1 MADNEVQI
9 DSLSVAIEHS
19 AGTASKDLSSLA
31 SGLRK
36 LQKSVAG
43 LNLNNAIIQF
53 GSLSTAIG
61 GIGNNADKIT
71 ALASSLLDL
80 KSVGKVSAAV
90 PKSLSNQIT
99 ALDTALSGVTESDV
113 KRISSLASALTQLSG
128 AKMPQISASIG
139 HQLQSIGDA
148 AKNLQ
153 GVNLARF
160 KDLATALQPLS
171 ALTPA
176 HLTSFINQL
185 GKFTQLSKDLEAV
198 DMDKFAA
205 TIERLT
211 AAMAPLAT
219 EMDKIARGF
228 SAFPQRI
235 QTFIKN
241 NEASTKSVKK
251 AEPTWQKFFET
262 ISKGSKK
269 SSSGLTNF
277 AKQLFSI
284 ATIKKVWLKATDSL
298 ESANEYIE
306 ALNLFYVSMGSY
318 AEKAQDYANLVG
330 DSYGVDPAEF
340 MKMQATFM
348 DVSKSFGTASGT
360 AYTMS
365 KALTQLTYDIS
376 SLYNLKVDES
386 LNKVRSAL
394 VGEIEPIR
402 ALGKD
407 LSVANLKLLATELG
421 VTANVD
427 AMNQSEK
434 AMLRTISLLRQST
447 SAMGDMART
456 LEQPA
461 NQFRILK
468 AQLTLLGRAIG
479 DLFLPLV
486 QKTLPYMIA
495 FVKVGQRI
503 VSAFA
508 ALAGF
513 ELPKFDY
520 VDSVIKGNEGV
531 ADSADD
537 AAKSMKKL
545 YQLSFDELNILGS
558 QNTGASGSGTS
569 AADLAKLE
577 AELNRLAK
585 IEDDMFSKN
594 LGETTDKIA
603 AQIEDWITKGKG
615 VEEWAAG
622 VWEDFKGIKDAAAAV
637 ADSLG
642 LWKIP
647 AAIADLAKSLGL
659 DVGAVDF
666 NFGTSTQGK
675 VTGGD
680 TLKKL
685 LGSGLG
691 LALGIGALAVTASS
705 GGVGGLLAKG
715 LGLALGIGA
724 INMLFDGISISGD
737 TSPTNLLLSRFQKAL
752 GLSLAGSSLSLLA
765 GKGLSFSLGL
775 GLGIGAIALWYM
787 ADQGVKSGED
797 PILMGELQKGIA
809 ALMGGVSISTLIGG
823 AEGLKAYGIPLGV
836 ALAGLSMLAG
846 ANTRLQD
853 ADASWSDK
861 FRDLLVGTI
870 GGGLLGAGVGGAV
883 AQFLGVGAVGGA
895 GIGFLFAIPIGISLL
910 FGGKFDFKWSGGFKP
925 QGYKQNGLDALD
937 VAKKQIEANKKAAE
951 ALNQTNAL
959 KQTQQDS
966 LNDLAQ
972 LADQLQKSSLDSLT
986 AMSQNITVGSDTAI
1000 ANLRKIGNEVNKV
1013 AESDIYKPIYDK
1025 TDKLGTDLNTKG
1037 KSAGANVAKG
1047 FVAGVDY
1054 NADYVAKGMIGMANK
1069 AMVQFT
1075 DSLGIHSPSTVFEGY
1090 GINVDIGFANGVTLG
1105 LPNVKDAFG
1114 NVWTSIRVD
1123 FSAFASSLLA
1133 SARTFIRRLNQVLSS
1148 ASFSSGG
1155 AAQSL
1160 IGKTPKMIPAF
1171 ATGGFPEDGMF
1182 YANSG
1187 ELVGRFSNGRTAVA
1201 NNAQIIEGIENA
1213 VYRAMTA
1220 AQRGSGRG
1228 GKIELVLDKQVVGRV
1243 FGDAIDSEKRRS
1255 GANTKITFTNGGRGN
1270 G

>member
-90 PKSLSNQIT
+90 PKALSNQIT
-99 ALDTALSGVTESDV
+99 ALDAALSGVTESDV
-113 KRISSLASALTQLSG
+113 KRISSLASALTQLSS

-139 HQLQSIGDA
+139 HQLKSIGDA

-198 DMDKFAA
+198 DMDKFAS

-330 DSYGVDPAEF
+330 DSYGVDPGEF
-340 MKMQATFM
+340 MRMQAIFM
-348 DVSKSFGTASGT
+348 DISKSFGAASGT

-376 SLYNLKVDES
+376 SLYNLKIDEA
-386 LNKVRSAL
+386 LNKTRSAL
-394 VGEIEPIR
+394 VGETEPIR

-421 VTANVD
+421 ITANVD

-468 AQLTLLGRAIG
+468 AQLTLLSRAIG

-486 QKTLPYMIA
+486 QKVLPYMIA

-520 VDSVIKGNEGV
+520 ADSVIKGNEGV

-558 QNTGASGSGTS
+558 QKTGSSGSGAS
-569 AADLAKLE
+569 AADIAKLE

-585 IEDDMFSKN
+585 LEDDMFSKN

-603 AQIEDWITKGKG
+603 EQIENWLTKGEG
-615 VEEWAAG
+615 IQSWAKDI
-622 VWEDFKGIKDAAAAV
+622 WDYFSKIKDAAKEI
-637 ADSLG
+637 ADKLG

-647 AAIADLAKSLGL
+647 QKIWDFFKFAVFKITGIDLDFGASRLRNMSGKDTLMGAVSGGIAALLGL
-659 DVGAVDF
+659 
-666 NFGTSTQGK
+666 
-675 VTGGD
+675 
-680 TLKKL
+680 
-685 LGSGLG
+685 
-691 LALGIGALAVTASS
+691 
-705 GGVGGLLAKG
+705 
-715 LGLALGIGA
+715 
-724 INMLFDGISISGD
+724 
-737 TSPTNLLLSRFQKAL
+737 KAL
-752 GLSLAGSSLSLLA
+752 GLLSLSSGNGFLGSVPMLLLSIAALSITTAAIGSTPNVTGAQTLLRAAKTGIVALLGGATISRFFLGAEGFQVFGLPLTLGISGLTMSAVGIFELGNDTGADDLAGA
-765 GKGLSFSLGL
+765 IK
-775 GLGIGAIALWYM
+775 LGIGSLLNTAAATL
-787 ADQGVKSGED
+787 AGVKVAKMVGA
-797 PILMGELQKGIA
+797 GA
-809 ALMGGVSISTLIGG
+809 AAGT
-823 AEGLKAYGIPLGV
+823 
-836 ALAGLSMLAG
+836 AGLFAG
-846 ANTRLQD
+846 ALSIIIG
-853 ADASWSDK
+853 A
-861 FRDLLVGTI
+861 TI
-870 GGGLLGAGVGGAV
+870 GAVVFPDECRKAFETVSEALGHSIKNVTNSLKDTIDKAV
-883 AQFLGVGAVGGA
+883 DLG
-895 GIGFLFAIPIGISLL
+895 S
-910 FGGKFDFKWSGGFKP
+910 FDFKAQFGIDENTFKVISTFGDP
-925 QGYKQNGLDALD
+925 KLAAQLNEITSVAKQNVKTTSTELD
-937 VAKKQIEANKKAAE
+937 N
-951 ALNQTNAL
+951 LNRQFY
-959 KQTQQDS
+959 
-966 LNDLAQ
+966 
-972 LADQLQKSSLDSLT
+972 SSST
-986 AMSQNITVGSDTAI
+986 I
-1000 ANLRKIGNEVNKV
+1000 ANQNSQSIVNNTTETIKNGINDV
-1013 AESDIYKPIYDK
+1013 TKTGIYKPLYGMMDK
-1025 TDKLGTDLNTKG
+1025 VGNELGQKG
-1037 KSAGANVAKG
+1037 KSAGENVAKG

-1123 FSAFASSLLA
+1123 FSAFANSLLA
-1133 SARTFIRRLNQVLSS
+1133 SARTFIRQLNQVLAS

-1160 IGKTPKMIPAF
+1160 IGKTPRMVPAF

-1255 GANTKITFTNGGRGN
+1255 GANTKITFTNGGTR
-1270 G
+1270 

>member
-90 PKSLSNQIT
+90 PKALSNQIT
-99 ALDTALSGVTESDV
+99 ALDAALSGVTESDV
-113 KRISSLASALTQLSG
+113 KRISSLASALTQLSS

-139 HQLQSIGDA
+139 HQLKSIGDA

-198 DMDKFAA
+198 DMDKFAS

-330 DSYGVDPAEF
+330 DSYGVDPGEF
-340 MKMQATFM
+340 MRMQAIFM
-348 DVSKSFGTASGT
+348 DISKSFGAASGT

-376 SLYNLKVDES
+376 SLYNLKIDEA
-386 LNKVRSAL
+386 LNKTRSAL

-421 VTANVD
+421 ITANVD

-520 VDSVIKGNEGV
+520 ADSVIKGNEGV

-585 IEDDMFSKN
+585 LEDDMFSKN

-603 AQIEDWITKGKG
+603 EQIENWLTKGEG
-615 VEEWAAG
+615 IQSWAKDI
-622 VWEDFKGIKDAAAAV
+622 WDYFSKIKDAAKEI
-637 ADSLG
+637 ADKLG
-642 LWKIP
+642 LWEIPQKIWDFFKFAVFKITGIDLDFGASRLRNMSGKDTLMGAVSGGI
-647 AAIADLAKSLGL
+647 AALLGL
-659 DVGAVDF
+659 
-666 NFGTSTQGK
+666 
-675 VTGGD
+675 
-680 TLKKL
+680 
-685 LGSGLG
+685 
-691 LALGIGALAVTASS
+691 
-705 GGVGGLLAKG
+705 
-715 LGLALGIGA
+715 
-724 INMLFDGISISGD
+724 
-737 TSPTNLLLSRFQKAL
+737 KAL
-752 GLSLAGSSLSLLA
+752 GLLSLSSGNGFLGSVPMLLLSIAALSITTAAIGSTPNVTGAQTLLGAAKTGIVALLGGATISRFFLGAEGFQVFGLPLTLGISGLTMSAVGIFELGNDTGADDLAGA
-765 GKGLSFSLGL
+765 IK
-775 GLGIGAIALWYM
+775 LGIGSLLNTAAATL
-787 ADQGVKSGED
+787 AGVKVAKMVGA
-797 PILMGELQKGIA
+797 GA
-809 ALMGGVSISTLIGG
+809 AAGT
-823 AEGLKAYGIPLGV
+823 
-836 ALAGLSMLAG
+836 AGLFAG
-846 ANTRLQD
+846 ALSIIIG
-853 ADASWSDK
+853 A
-861 FRDLLVGTI
+861 TI
-870 GGGLLGAGVGGAV
+870 GAVVFPDECRKAFETVSEALGHSIKNVTNSLKDTIDKAV
-883 AQFLGVGAVGGA
+883 DLG
-895 GIGFLFAIPIGISLL
+895 S
-910 FGGKFDFKWSGGFKP
+910 FDFKAQFGIDENTFKVISTFGDP
-925 QGYKQNGLDALD
+925 KLAAQLNEITSVAKQNVKTTSTELD
-937 VAKKQIEANKKAAE
+937 N
-951 ALNQTNAL
+951 LNRQFY
-959 KQTQQDS
+959 
-966 LNDLAQ
+966 
-972 LADQLQKSSLDSLT
+972 SSST
-986 AMSQNITVGSDTAI
+986 I
-1000 ANLRKIGNEVNKV
+1000 ANQNSQSIVNNTTETIKNGINDV
-1013 AESDIYKPIYDK
+1013 TKTGIYKPLYGMMDK
-1025 TDKLGTDLNTKG
+1025 VGNELGQKG
-1037 KSAGANVAKG
+1037 KSAGENVAKG

-1123 FSAFASSLLA
+1123 FSAFANSLLA
-1133 SARTFIRRLNQVLSS
+1133 SARTFIRQLNQVLAS

-1160 IGKTPKMIPAF
+1160 IGKTPRMVPAF

-1255 GANTKITFTNGGRGN
+1255 GANTKITFTNGGTR
-1270 G
+1270 

>member
-90 PKSLSNQIT
+90 PKALSNQIT
-99 ALDTALSGVTESDV
+99 ALDAALSGVTESDV
-113 KRISSLASALTQLSG
+113 KRISSLASALTQLSS

-139 HQLQSIGDA
+139 HQLKSIGDA

-198 DMDKFAA
+198 DMDKFAS

-330 DSYGVDPAEF
+330 DSYGVDPGEF
-340 MKMQATFM
+340 MRMQAIFM
-348 DVSKSFGTASGT
+348 DISKSFGAASGT

-376 SLYNLKVDES
+376 SLYNLKIDEA
-386 LNKVRSAL
+386 LNKTRSAL

-421 VTANVD
+421 ITANVD

-434 AMLRTISLLRQST
+434 AMLRTISLLRQSN

-520 VDSVIKGNEGV
+520 ADSVIKGNEGV

-585 IEDDMFSKN
+585 LEDDMFSKN

-603 AQIEDWITKGKG
+603 EQIENWLTKGEG
-615 VEEWAAG
+615 IQSWAKDI
-622 VWEDFKGIKDAAAAV
+622 WDYFSKIKDAAKEI
-637 ADSLG
+637 ADKLG

-647 AAIADLAKSLGL
+647 QKIWDFFKFAVFKITGIDLDFGASQLRSTSGKDTLM
-659 DVGAVDF
+659 GAV
-666 NFGTSTQGK
+666 
-675 VTGGD
+675 
-680 TLKKL
+680 
-685 LGSGLG
+685 SG
-691 LALGIGALAVTASS
+691 
-705 GGVGGLLAKG
+705 
-715 LGLALGIGA
+715 
-724 INMLFDGISISGD
+724 
-737 TSPTNLLLSRFQKAL
+737 
-752 GLSLAGSSLSLLA
+752 
-765 GKGLSFSLGL
+765 
-775 GLGIGAIALWYM
+775 
-787 ADQGVKSGED
+787 
-797 PILMGELQKGIA
+797 GIA
-809 ALMGGVSISTLIGG
+809 ALL
-823 AEGLKAYGIPLGV
+823 GLKALSLLSLSSGDGFLGSVPMLLLSIAALSITTAAIGSTPNVTGAQTLLGAAKTGIVALLGGATISRFFLGANGFQVFGLPLTIG
-836 ALAGLSMLAG
+836 LAGLTMSAVGIFELGNDTGADDLAG
-846 ANTRLQD
+846 AIKLGIGSLLNTAAATL
-853 ADASWSDK
+853 AGVKVAK
-861 FRDLLVGTI
+861 MVGAGAAAGTAGLFAGALSIIIGATI
-870 GGGLLGAGVGGAV
+870 GAVVFPDECRKAFETVSEALGHSIKNVTNSLKDTIDKAV
-883 AQFLGVGAVGGA
+883 DLG
-895 GIGFLFAIPIGISLL
+895 S
-910 FGGKFDFKWSGGFKP
+910 FDFKAQFGIDENTFKVISTFGDP
-925 QGYKQNGLDALD
+925 KLAAQLNEITSVAKQNVKTTSTELD
-937 VAKKQIEANKKAAE
+937 N
-951 ALNQTNAL
+951 LNRQFY
-959 KQTQQDS
+959 
-966 LNDLAQ
+966 
-972 LADQLQKSSLDSLT
+972 SSST
-986 AMSQNITVGSDTAI
+986 I
-1000 ANLRKIGNEVNKV
+1000 ANQNSQSIVNNTTETIKNGINDV
-1013 AESDIYKPIYDK
+1013 TKTGIYKPLYGMMDK
-1025 TDKLGTDLNTKG
+1025 VGNELGQKG
-1037 KSAGANVAKG
+1037 KSAGENVAKG

-1123 FSAFASSLLA
+1123 FSAFANSLLA
-1133 SARTFIRRLNQVLSS
+1133 SARTFIRQLNQVLAS

-1160 IGKTPKMIPAF
+1160 IGKTPRMVPAF

-1255 GANTKITFTNGGRGN
+1255 GANTKITFTNGGTR
-1270 G
+1270 

>member
-31 SGLRK
+31 SGLKK

-128 AKMPQISASIG
+128 VKMPQISASVG
-139 HQLQSIGDA
+139 HQIKNIGDA

-153 GVNLARF
+153 GVNFARF
-160 KDLATALQPLS
+160 KELATALQPLS

-241 NEASTKSVKK
+241 NEAATSSVKK
-251 AEPTWQKFFET
+251 SKKEMGGWQETLGKILGQLEKIEKKPSIFKKLLSAAALSKIRTGLDKT
-262 ISKGSKK
+262 IS
-269 SSSGLTNF
+269 
-277 AKQLFSI
+277 
-284 ATIKKVWLKATDSL
+284 
-298 ESANEYIE
+298 SANEYIE

-421 VTANVD
+421 ITANVD

-434 AMLRTISLLRQST
+434 AMLRTISLLRQSN

-468 AQLTLLGRAIG
+468 AQLALLERAIG

-520 VDSVIKGNEGV
+520 ADSVIKGNEGV

-558 QNTGASGSGTS
+558 QNSGASGTGMS

-603 AQIEDWITKGKG
+603 EQLENWLTKGEGIKS
-615 VEEWAAG
+615 WASD
-622 VWEDFKGIKDAAAAV
+622 VWEKFEGIKSALNYIAEY
-637 ADSLG
+637 ADDFGETIG
-642 LWKIP
+642 LWKVDD
-647 AAIADLAKSLGL
+647 DL
-659 DVGAVDF
+659 
-666 NFGTSTQGK
+666 
-675 VTGGD
+675 VT
-680 TLKKL
+680 KL
-685 LGSGLG
+685 RN
-691 LALGIGALAVTASS
+691 I
-705 GGVGGLLAKG
+705 
-715 LGLALGIGA
+715 
-724 INMLFDGISISGD
+724 
-737 TSPTNLLLSRFQKAL
+737 
-752 GLSLAGSSLSLLA
+752 
-765 GKGLSFSLGL
+765 
-775 GLGIGAIALWYM
+775 
-787 ADQGVKSGED
+787 
-797 PILMGELQKGIA
+797 
-809 ALMGGVSISTLIGG
+809 
-823 AEGLKAYGIPLGV
+823 GV
-836 ALAGLSMLAG
+836 ALLIIAG
-846 ANTRLQD
+846 AKTAIKIGTEIVKVGQLVRKLFHLDDATKSVTDAMTEKNKKLTEQTKETAEETEAVGELSPALDTATSAITAMAGAIPAIGLNWDTAWQFVSSNPIVLNVD
-853 ADASWSDK
+853 ASQIATAGEQVSEFVNSSFYQLNSWLVGSADAMSTWQATLNALTGETTSNLNSAWKSAFDALNTDTVNGFNDILTSSDSFGETIFSSMVNPIQRVDSEYATTFNNIYSNYARLMGIMGATVPSYSASGRAGGAYSSSGK
-861 FRDLLVGTI
+861 RVSSSRRNTNQMVAFGDDGSGAYRGKRSDPEFERVWNEVTGNSSKSATFAKSIEYVLEKTLKLLKGM
-870 GGGLLGAGVGGAV
+870 LGA
-883 AQFLGVGAVGGA
+883 
-895 GIGFLFAIPIGISLL
+895 
-910 FGGKFDFKWSGGFKP
+910 
-925 QGYKQNGLDALD
+925 
-937 VAKKQIEANKKAAE
+937 
-951 ALNQTNAL
+951 
-959 KQTQQDS
+959 
-966 LNDLAQ
+966 
-972 LADQLQKSSLDSLT
+972 
-986 AMSQNITVGSDTAI
+986 
-1000 ANLRKIGNEVNKV
+1000 
-1013 AESDIYKPIYDK
+1013 
-1025 TDKLGTDLNTKG
+1025 
-1037 KSAGANVAKG
+1037 
-1047 FVAGVDY
+1047 
-1054 NADYVAKGMIGMANK
+1054 
-1069 AMVQFT
+1069 
-1075 DSLGIHSPSTVFEGY
+1075 
-1090 GINVDIGFANGVTLG
+1090 
-1105 LPNVKDAFG
+1105 
-1114 NVWTSIRVD
+1114 
-1123 FSAFASSLLA
+1123 ASSA
-1133 SARTFIRRLNQVLSS
+1133 
-1148 ASFSSGG
+1148 
-1155 AAQSL
+1155 
-1160 IGKTPKMIPAF
+1160 IGVPAF

-1201 NNAQIIEGIENA
+1201 NNAQIVEGIENA

-1228 GKIELVLDKQVVGRV
+1228 GKIELILDKQVVGRA

-1255 GANTKITFTNGGRGN
+1255 GANTKITFTNGGTR
-1270 G
+1270 

>member
-90 PKSLSNQIT
+90 PKALSNQIT
-99 ALDTALSGVTESDV
+99 ALDAALSGVTESDV
-113 KRISSLASALTQLSG
+113 KRISSLASALTQLSS

-139 HQLQSIGDA
+139 HQLKSIGDA

-330 DSYGVDPAEF
+330 DSYGVDPGEF

-421 VTANVD
+421 ITANVD

-434 AMLRTISLLRQST
+434 AMLRTISLLRQSN

-520 VDSVIKGNEGV
+520 ADSVIKGNEGV

-603 AQIEDWITKGKG
+603 AQIENWLTKGEG
-615 VEEWAAG
+615 IQSWAKDI
-622 VWEDFKGIKDAAAAV
+622 WDYFSKIKDAAKEI
-637 ADSLG
+637 ADKLG
-642 LWKIP
+642 LWEIPQKIWDFFKFAVFKITGIDLDFGASRLRNMSGKDTLMGAVSGGI
-647 AAIADLAKSLGL
+647 AALLGL
-659 DVGAVDF
+659 
-666 NFGTSTQGK
+666 
-675 VTGGD
+675 
-680 TLKKL
+680 
-685 LGSGLG
+685 
-691 LALGIGALAVTASS
+691 
-705 GGVGGLLAKG
+705 
-715 LGLALGIGA
+715 
-724 INMLFDGISISGD
+724 
-737 TSPTNLLLSRFQKAL
+737 KAL
-752 GLSLAGSSLSLLA
+752 GLLSLSSGNGFLGSVPMLLLSIAALSITTAAIGSTPNVTGAQTLLGAAKTGIVALLGGATISRFFLGAEGFQVFGLPLTLGISGLTMSAVGIFELGNDTGADDLAGA
-765 GKGLSFSLGL
+765 IK
-775 GLGIGAIALWYM
+775 LGIGSLLNTAAATL
-787 ADQGVKSGED
+787 AGVKVAKMVGA
-797 PILMGELQKGIA
+797 GA
-809 ALMGGVSISTLIGG
+809 AAGT
-823 AEGLKAYGIPLGV
+823 
-836 ALAGLSMLAG
+836 AGLFAG
-846 ANTRLQD
+846 ALSIIIG
-853 ADASWSDK
+853 A
-861 FRDLLVGTI
+861 TI
-870 GGGLLGAGVGGAV
+870 GAVVFPDECRKAFETVSEALGHSIKNVTNSLKDTIDKAV
-883 AQFLGVGAVGGA
+883 DLG
-895 GIGFLFAIPIGISLL
+895 S
-910 FGGKFDFKWSGGFKP
+910 FDFKAQFGIDENTFKVISTFGDP
-925 QGYKQNGLDALD
+925 KLAAQLNEITSVAKQNVKTTSTELD
-937 VAKKQIEANKKAAE
+937 N
-951 ALNQTNAL
+951 LNRQFY
-959 KQTQQDS
+959 
-966 LNDLAQ
+966 
-972 LADQLQKSSLDSLT
+972 SSST
-986 AMSQNITVGSDTAI
+986 I
-1000 ANLRKIGNEVNKV
+1000 ANQNSQSIVNNTTETIKNGINDV
-1013 AESDIYKPIYDK
+1013 TKTGIYKPLYGMMDK
-1025 TDKLGTDLNTKG
+1025 VGNELGQKG
-1037 KSAGANVAKG
+1037 KSAGENVANG

-1123 FSAFASSLLA
+1123 FSAFANSLLA
-1133 SARTFIRRLNQVLSS
+1133 SARTFIRQLNQVLAS

-1160 IGKTPKMIPAF
+1160 IGKTPRMVPAF

-1255 GANTKITFTNGGRGN
+1255 GANTKITFTNGGTR
-1270 G
+1270 

>member
-9 DSLSVAIEHS
+9 DSLSVAIEES
-19 AGTASKDLSSLA
+19 TGRASKDLSSLA
-31 SGLRK
+31 SGLKK

-90 PKSLSNQIT
+90 PKALSNQIT

-113 KRISSLASALTQLSG
+113 KRISSLASALTQLSS

-139 HQLQSIGDA
+139 HQIQNIGDA

-153 GVNLARF
+153 GVNLTRF
-160 KDLATALQPLS
+160 KELATALQPLS

-185 GKFTQLSKDLEAV
+185 GEFSQLSKELETV
-198 DMDKFAA
+198 DMDKFVS

-211 AAMAPLAT
+211 AAMKPLAT

-241 NEASTKSVKK
+241 NEESTKSVKK

-284 ATIKKVWLKATDSL
+284 STIKKFWMKATDSL

-306 ALNLFYVSMGSY
+306 ALNLFYVSMGDKELAENAQKY
-318 AEKAQDYANLVG
+318 AEIVG
-330 DSYGVDPAEF
+330 DSYGIDPTEF

-421 VTANVD
+421 ITANVD

-434 AMLRTISLLRQST
+434 AMLRTISLLRQSK

-479 DLFLPLV
+479 ELFLPMV
-486 QKTLPYMIA
+486 QKVLPYMIA
-495 FVKVGQRI
+495 LVKVGQHI

-520 VDSVIKGNEGV
+520 ADSIIEGNEGI
-531 ADSADD
+531 ADSAED
-537 AAKSMKKL
+537 AAKSVKKL
-545 YQLSFDELNILGS
+545 YQLSFDELNILGNKNGS
-558 QNTGASGSGTS
+558 SSGSGTS
-569 AADLAKLE
+569 AADIAKLE
-577 AELNRLAK
+577 EELNRLSA
-585 IEDDMFSKN
+585 EWDTAFSKKI
-594 LGETTDKIA
+594 GETTDKIA
-603 AQIEDWITKGKG
+603 EQIENWITKGQD
-615 VEEWAAG
+615 VEDWAAG
-622 VWEDFKGIKDAAAAV
+622 VWKDFKGIKDAAAAV

-666 NFGTSTQGK
+666 NFGSSTQGK

-691 LALGIGALAVTASS
+691 LALGIGALAIAAT
-705 GGVGGLLAKG
+705 GNGGGLLAKG
-715 LGLALGIGA
+715 LGIALGIGA
-724 INMLFDGISISGD
+724 IDMLYDNVTSGKNDTSTGNGLLKTVTNALSLGLLGASLSLLGGKGLKYSVEMALGISSVLLLFDGITGLVD
-737 TSPTNLLLSRFQKAL
+737 TDPDND
-752 GLSLAGSSLSLLA
+752 LASTV
-765 GKGLSFSLGL
+765 K
-775 GLGIGAIALWYM
+775 LGIGAAL
-787 ADQGVKSGED
+787 GGIK
-797 PILMGELQKGIA
+797 LMVA
-809 ALMGGVSISTLIGG
+809 GG
-823 AEGLKAYGIPLGV
+823 AAGLKYTLPMALGFTS
-836 ALAGLSMLAG
+836 LSMIFAG
-846 ANTRLQD
+846 ASATADGNT
-853 ADASWSDK
+853 
-861 FRDLLVGTI
+861 
-870 GGGLLGAGVGGAV
+870 LLGIVSGAVGQAFAAATGGAV
-883 AQFLGVGAVGGA
+883 AKLIGVAPAAGA
-895 GIGFLFAIPIGISLL
+895 GLALHFSIPFAISLTLEKIGFFDKAGEKIKDAFSGMGEAFKKSTENFKNGKYDPNNIFGVAGNWLDTLGETISGAFDGLTKTKYPKLDSGNSFKVTGKKITDEITAGIE
-910 FGGKFDFKWSGGFKP
+910 SG
-925 QGYKQNGLDALD
+925 ATD
-937 VAKKQIEANKKAAE
+937 VKAA
-951 ALNQTNAL
+951 ASKVSDDAAS
-959 KQTQQDS
+959 KFA
-966 LNDLAQ
+966 DLA
-972 LADQLQKSSLDSLT
+972 D
-986 AMSQNITVGSDTAI
+986 
-1000 ANLRKIGNEVNKV
+1000 
-1013 AESDIYKPIYDK
+1013 
-1025 TDKLGTDLNTKG
+1025 KG
-1037 KSAGANVAKG
+1037 KSAGENVAKG

-1054 NADYVAKGMIGMANK
+1054 NADYVTKGMTGAARN

-1075 DSLGIHSPSTVFEGY
+1075 DVLGIHSPSTVFKEY
-1090 GINVDIGFANGVTLG
+1090 GQYVDLGFAEGVTLG
-1105 LPNVKDAFG
+1105 LPNVTDAFG

-1123 FSAFASSLLA
+1123 FSSFANGLLA
-1133 SARTFIRRLNQVLSS
+1133 SARTFVNQLNQTLSS
-1148 ASFSSGG
+1148 VSFGG
-1155 AAQSL
+1155 SNAAKSI
-1160 IGKTPKMIPAF
+1160 IGKTPKMVPAF

-1201 NNAQIIEGIENA
+1201 NNAQIVEGIENA
-1213 VYRAMTA
+1213 VYRAMSA
-1220 AQRGSGRG
+1220 AQRGSGRS
-1228 GKIELVLDKQVVGRV
+1228 GKIELILDKQVVGRA

>member
-90 PKSLSNQIT
+90 PKALSNQIT
-99 ALDTALSGVTESDV
+99 ALDAALSGVTESDV
-113 KRISSLASALTQLSG
+113 KRISSLASALTQLSS

-139 HQLQSIGDA
+139 HQLKSIGDA

-198 DMDKFAA
+198 DMDKFAS

-421 VTANVD
+421 ITANVD

-434 AMLRTISLLRQST
+434 AMLRTISLLRQSN

-520 VDSVIKGNEGV
+520 ADSVIKGNEGV

-603 AQIEDWITKGKG
+603 AQIEDWITKGEG
-615 VEEWAAG
+615 IQSWAKDI
-622 VWEDFKGIKDAAAAV
+622 WDYFSKIKDAAKEI
-637 ADSLG
+637 ADKLG

-647 AAIADLAKSLGL
+647 QKIWDFFKFAVFKITGIDL
-659 DVGAVDF
+659 D
-666 NFGTSTQGK
+666 FGTSQLRSTSGK
-675 VTGGD
+675 DALMGAVSGGIAA
-680 TLKKL
+680 L
-685 LGSGLG
+685 LGL
-691 LALGIGALAVTASS
+691 
-705 GGVGGLLAKG
+705 
-715 LGLALGIGA
+715 
-724 INMLFDGISISGD
+724 
-737 TSPTNLLLSRFQKAL
+737 KAL
-752 GLSLAGSSLSLLA
+752 GLLSLSSGNGFLGSVPMLLLSMAALSITTAAIGSTPNVTGAQTLLGAAKTGIVALLGGATISRFFLGAEGFQVFGLPLTLGISGLTMSAVGIFELGNDTGADDLAGA
-765 GKGLSFSLGL
+765 IK
-775 GLGIGAIALWYM
+775 LGIGSLLNTAAATL
-787 ADQGVKSGED
+787 AGVKVAKMVGA
-797 PILMGELQKGIA
+797 GA
-809 ALMGGVSISTLIGG
+809 AAGT
-823 AEGLKAYGIPLGV
+823 
-836 ALAGLSMLAG
+836 AGLFAG
-846 ANTRLQD
+846 ALSIIIS
-853 ADASWSDK
+853 A
-861 FRDLLVGTI
+861 TI
-870 GGGLLGAGVGGAV
+870 GAVVFPDKCRKAFETVSEALGHSIKNVTNSLKDTIDKAV
-883 AQFLGVGAVGGA
+883 DLG
-895 GIGFLFAIPIGISLL
+895 S
-910 FGGKFDFKWSGGFKP
+910 FDFKAQFGIDENTFKVISTFGDP
-925 QGYKQNGLDALD
+925 KLAAQLNEITSVAKQNVKITSTELD
-937 VAKKQIEANKKAAE
+937 N
-951 ALNQTNAL
+951 LNRQFY
-959 KQTQQDS
+959 
-966 LNDLAQ
+966 
-972 LADQLQKSSLDSLT
+972 SSST
-986 AMSQNITVGSDTAI
+986 I
-1000 ANLRKIGNEVNKV
+1000 ANQNSQSIVNNTTETIKNGINDV
-1013 AESDIYKPIYDK
+1013 TKTGIYKPLYGMMDK
-1025 TDKLGTDLNTKG
+1025 VGNELGQKG
-1037 KSAGANVAKG
+1037 KSAGENVAKG
-1047 FVAGVDY
+1047 FVAGADY

-1123 FSAFASSLLA
+1123 FSAFANSLLA
-1133 SARTFIRRLNQVLSS
+1133 SARTFIRQLNQVLAS

-1160 IGKTPKMIPAF
+1160 IGKTPRMVPAF

-1255 GANTKITFTNGGRGN
+1255 GANTKITFTNGGTR
-1270 G
+1270 

>member
-139 HQLQSIGDA
+139 HPLQSIGDA

-421 VTANVD
+421 ITANVD

-434 AMLRTISLLRQST
+434 AMLRTISLLRQSN

-520 VDSVIKGNEGV
+520 ADTIVGGNEDI
-531 ADSADD
+531 ADSADS

-558 QNTGASGSGTS
+558 QKTGSSGSGAS
-569 AADLAKLE
+569 AADIAKLE

-585 IEDDMFSKN
+585 LEDDMFSKN

-603 AQIEDWITKGKG
+603 EQIENWLTKGEG
-615 VEEWAAG
+615 IQSWAKDI
-622 VWEDFKGIKDAAAAV
+622 WDYFSKIKDAAKEI
-637 ADSLG
+637 ADKLG

-647 AAIADLAKSLGL
+647 QKIWDFFKFAVFKITGIDLDFGASRLRNMSGKDTLMGAVSGGIAALLGL
-659 DVGAVDF
+659 
-666 NFGTSTQGK
+666 
-675 VTGGD
+675 
-680 TLKKL
+680 
-685 LGSGLG
+685 
-691 LALGIGALAVTASS
+691 
-705 GGVGGLLAKG
+705 
-715 LGLALGIGA
+715 
-724 INMLFDGISISGD
+724 
-737 TSPTNLLLSRFQKAL
+737 KAL
-752 GLSLAGSSLSLLA
+752 GLLSLSSGNGFLGSVPMLLLSIAALSITTAAIGSTPNVTGAQTLLGAAKTGIVALLGGATISRFFLGAEGFQVFGLPLTLGISGLTMSAVGIFELGNDTGADDLAGA
-765 GKGLSFSLGL
+765 IK
-775 GLGIGAIALWYM
+775 LGIGSLLNTAAATL
-787 ADQGVKSGED
+787 AGVKVAKMVGA
-797 PILMGELQKGIA
+797 GA
-809 ALMGGVSISTLIGG
+809 AAGT
-823 AEGLKAYGIPLGV
+823 
-836 ALAGLSMLAG
+836 AGLFAG
-846 ANTRLQD
+846 ALSIIIG
-853 ADASWSDK
+853 A
-861 FRDLLVGTI
+861 TI
-870 GGGLLGAGVGGAV
+870 GAVVFPDECRKAFETVSEALGHSIKNVTNSLKDTIDKAV
-883 AQFLGVGAVGGA
+883 DLG
-895 GIGFLFAIPIGISLL
+895 S
-910 FGGKFDFKWSGGFKP
+910 FDFKAQFGIDENTFKVISTFGDP
-925 QGYKQNGLDALD
+925 KLAAQLNEITSVAKQNVKTTSTELD
-937 VAKKQIEANKKAAE
+937 N
-951 ALNQTNAL
+951 LNRQFY
-959 KQTQQDS
+959 
-966 LNDLAQ
+966 
-972 LADQLQKSSLDSLT
+972 SSST
-986 AMSQNITVGSDTAI
+986 I
-1000 ANLRKIGNEVNKV
+1000 ANQNSQSIVNNTTETIKNGINDV
-1013 AESDIYKPIYDK
+1013 TKTGIYKPLYDMM
-1025 TDKLGTDLNTKG
+1025 DKVGNELGQNG
-1037 KSAGANVAKG
+1037 KSAGENVAKG

-1123 FSAFASSLLA
+1123 FSAFANSLLA
-1133 SARTFIRRLNQVLSS
+1133 SARTFIRQLNQVLAS

-1160 IGKTPKMIPAF
+1160 IGKTPRMVPAF

-1187 ELVGRFSNGRTAVA
+1187 ELVGRFANGRTAVA

-1228 GKIELVLDKQVVGRV
+1228 GKIELVLDKQVVGRA

-1255 GANTKITFTNGGRGN
+1255 GANTKITFTNGGTR
-1270 G
+1270 

>member
-90 PKSLSNQIT
+90 PKALSNQIT
-99 ALDTALSGVTESDV
+99 ALDAALSGVTESDV
-113 KRISSLASALTQLSG
+113 KRISSLASALTQLSS

-139 HQLQSIGDA
+139 HQLKSIGDA

-198 DMDKFAA
+198 DMDKFAS

-421 VTANVD
+421 ITANVD

-434 AMLRTISLLRQST
+434 AMLRTISLLRQSN

-520 VDSVIKGNEGV
+520 ADSVIKGNEGV

-603 AQIEDWITKGKG
+603 AQIEDWITKGEG
-615 VEEWAAG
+615 IQSWAKDI
-622 VWEDFKGIKDAAAAV
+622 WDYFSKIKDAAKEI
-637 ADSLG
+637 ADKLG

-647 AAIADLAKSLGL
+647 QKIWDFFKFAVFKITGIDL
-659 DVGAVDF
+659 D
-666 NFGTSTQGK
+666 FGTSQLRSTSGK
-675 VTGGD
+675 DALMGAVSGGIAA
-680 TLKKL
+680 L
-685 LGSGLG
+685 LGL
-691 LALGIGALAVTASS
+691 
-705 GGVGGLLAKG
+705 
-715 LGLALGIGA
+715 
-724 INMLFDGISISGD
+724 
-737 TSPTNLLLSRFQKAL
+737 KAL
-752 GLSLAGSSLSLLA
+752 GLLSLSSGNGFLGSVPMLLLSIAALSITTAAIGSTPNVTGAQTLLGAAKTGIVALLGGATISRFFLGAEGFQVFGLPLTLGISGLTMSAVGIFELGNDTGADDLAGA
-765 GKGLSFSLGL
+765 IK
-775 GLGIGAIALWYM
+775 LGIGSLLNTAAATL
-787 ADQGVKSGED
+787 AGVKVAKMVGA
-797 PILMGELQKGIA
+797 GA
-809 ALMGGVSISTLIGG
+809 AAGT
-823 AEGLKAYGIPLGV
+823 
-836 ALAGLSMLAG
+836 AGLFAG
-846 ANTRLQD
+846 AL
-853 ADASWSDK
+853 SIIIG
-861 FRDLLVGTI
+861 VTI
-870 GGGLLGAGVGGAV
+870 GAVVFPDECRKAFETVSEALGHSIKNVTNSLKDTIDKTV
-883 AQFLGVGAVGGA
+883 D
-895 GIGFLFAIPIGISLL
+895 IGS
-910 FGGKFDFKWSGGFKP
+910 FDFKAQFGIDENTFKVISTFGDP
-925 QGYKQNGLDALD
+925 KLAAQLNEITSVAKQNVKITSTELD
-937 VAKKQIEANKKAAE
+937 N
-951 ALNQTNAL
+951 LNRQFY
-959 KQTQQDS
+959 
-966 LNDLAQ
+966 
-972 LADQLQKSSLDSLT
+972 SSST
-986 AMSQNITVGSDTAI
+986 I
-1000 ANLRKIGNEVNKV
+1000 ANQNSQSIVNNTTETIKNGINDV
-1013 AESDIYKPIYDK
+1013 TKTGIYKPLYGMMDK
-1025 TDKLGTDLNTKG
+1025 VGNELGQKG
-1037 KSAGANVAKG
+1037 KSAGENVAKG

-1123 FSAFASSLLA
+1123 FSAFANSLLA
-1133 SARTFIRRLNQVLSS
+1133 SARTFIRQLNQVLAS

-1160 IGKTPKMIPAF
+1160 IGKTPRMVPAF

-1255 GANTKITFTNGGRGN
+1255 GANTKITFTNGGTR
-1270 G
+1270 

>member
-90 PKSLSNQIT
+90 PKALSNQIT
-99 ALDTALSGVTESDV
+99 ALDAALSGVTESDV
-113 KRISSLASALTQLSG
+113 KRISSLASALTQLSS

-139 HQLQSIGDA
+139 HQLKSIGDA

-198 DMDKFAA
+198 DMDKFAS

-421 VTANVD
+421 ITANVD

-434 AMLRTISLLRQST
+434 AMLRTISLLRQSN

-520 VDSVIKGNEGV
+520 ADSVIKGNEGV

-603 AQIEDWITKGKG
+603 AQIEDWITKGEG
-615 VEEWAAG
+615 IQSWAKDI
-622 VWEDFKGIKDAAAAV
+622 WDYFSKIKDAAKEI
-637 ADSLG
+637 ADKLG

-647 AAIADLAKSLGL
+647 QKIWDFFKFAVFKITGIDL
-659 DVGAVDF
+659 D
-666 NFGTSTQGK
+666 FGTSQLRSTSGK
-675 VTGGD
+675 DALMGAVSGGIAA
-680 TLKKL
+680 L
-685 LGSGLG
+685 LGL
-691 LALGIGALAVTASS
+691 
-705 GGVGGLLAKG
+705 
-715 LGLALGIGA
+715 
-724 INMLFDGISISGD
+724 
-737 TSPTNLLLSRFQKAL
+737 KAL
-752 GLSLAGSSLSLLA
+752 GLLSLSSGNGFLGSVPMLLISIAALSITTAAIGSTPNVTGAQTLLGAAKTGIVALLGGATISRFFLGAEGFQVFGLPLTLGISGLTMSAVGIFELGNDTGADDLAGA
-765 GKGLSFSLGL
+765 IK
-775 GLGIGAIALWYM
+775 LGIGSLLNTAAATL
-787 ADQGVKSGED
+787 AGVKVAKMVGA
-797 PILMGELQKGIA
+797 GA
-809 ALMGGVSISTLIGG
+809 AAGT
-823 AEGLKAYGIPLGV
+823 
-836 ALAGLSMLAG
+836 AGLFAG
-846 ANTRLQD
+846 ALSIIIG
-853 ADASWSDK
+853 A
-861 FRDLLVGTI
+861 TI
-870 GGGLLGAGVGGAV
+870 GAVVFPDECRKAFETVSEALGHSIKNVTNSLKDTIDKAV
-883 AQFLGVGAVGGA
+883 DLG
-895 GIGFLFAIPIGISLL
+895 S
-910 FGGKFDFKWSGGFKP
+910 FDFKAQFGIDENTFKVISTFGDP
-925 QGYKQNGLDALD
+925 KLAAQLNEITSVAKQNVKTTSTELD
-937 VAKKQIEANKKAAE
+937 N
-951 ALNQTNAL
+951 LNRQFY
-959 KQTQQDS
+959 
-966 LNDLAQ
+966 
-972 LADQLQKSSLDSLT
+972 SSST
-986 AMSQNITVGSDTAI
+986 I
-1000 ANLRKIGNEVNKV
+1000 ANQNSQSIVNNTTETIKNGINDV
-1013 AESDIYKPIYDK
+1013 TKTGIYKPLYGMMDK
-1025 TDKLGTDLNTKG
+1025 VGNELGQKG
-1037 KSAGANVAKG
+1037 KSAGENVAKG

-1123 FSAFASSLLA
+1123 FSAFANSLLA
-1133 SARTFIRRLNQVLSS
+1133 SARTFIRQLNQVLAS

-1160 IGKTPKMIPAF
+1160 IGKTPRMVPAF

-1255 GANTKITFTNGGRGN
+1255 GANTKITFTNGGTR
-1270 G
+1270 

>member
-19 AGTASKDLSSLA
+19 ANTASKDLSSLA
-31 SGLRK
+31 SSLKK
-36 LQKSVAG
+36 LQTSVSA
-43 LNLNNAIIQF
+43 LNMWDAVRQF
-53 GSLSTAIG
+53 DALGAAAGSLTYFS
-61 GIGNNADKIT
+61 
-71 ALASSLLDL
+71 
-80 KSVGKVSAAV
+80 
-90 PKSLSNQIT
+90 T
-99 ALDTALSGVTESDV
+99 ALDSLRNA
-113 KRISSLASALTQLSG
+113 KISS
-128 AKMPQISASIG
+128 SIG
-139 HQLQSIGDA
+139 RQLKEIGDA
-148 AKNLQ
+148 ANNL
-153 GVNLARF
+153 GTL
-160 KDLATALQPLS
+160 DTAALDKVKALGESLKPLGELGR
-171 ALTPA
+171 AQ
-176 HLTSFINQL
+176 LTSFINQL
-185 GKFTQLSKDLEAV
+185 AKLPALSASLDTV
-198 DMDKFAA
+198 DMERFAA
-205 TIERLT
+205 TVERLT

-421 VTANVD
+421 ITANVD

-520 VDSVIKGNEGV
+520 ADSVIKGNEGV

-603 AQIEDWITKGKG
+603 EQIENWLTKGEG
-615 VEEWAAG
+615 IQSWAKDI
-622 VWEDFKGIKDAAAAV
+622 WDYFSKIKDAAKEI
-637 ADSLG
+637 ADKLG

-647 AAIADLAKSLGL
+647 QKIWDFFKFAVFKITGIDLDFGASRLRNMSGKDTLMGAVSGGIAALLGL
-659 DVGAVDF
+659 
-666 NFGTSTQGK
+666 
-675 VTGGD
+675 
-680 TLKKL
+680 
-685 LGSGLG
+685 
-691 LALGIGALAVTASS
+691 
-705 GGVGGLLAKG
+705 
-715 LGLALGIGA
+715 
-724 INMLFDGISISGD
+724 
-737 TSPTNLLLSRFQKAL
+737 KAL
-752 GLSLAGSSLSLLA
+752 GLLSLSSGNGFLGSVPMLLLSIAALSITTAAIGSTPNVTGAQTLLGAAKTGIVALLGGATISRFFLGAEGFQVFGLPLTLGISGLTMSAVGIFELGNDTGADDLAGA
-765 GKGLSFSLGL
+765 IK
-775 GLGIGAIALWYM
+775 LGIGSLLNTAAATL
-787 ADQGVKSGED
+787 AGVKVAKMVGA
-797 PILMGELQKGIA
+797 GA
-809 ALMGGVSISTLIGG
+809 AAGT
-823 AEGLKAYGIPLGV
+823 
-836 ALAGLSMLAG
+836 AGLFAG
-846 ANTRLQD
+846 ALSIIIG
-853 ADASWSDK
+853 A
-861 FRDLLVGTI
+861 TI
-870 GGGLLGAGVGGAV
+870 GAVVFPDECRKAFETVSEALGHSIKNVTNSLKDTIDKAV
-883 AQFLGVGAVGGA
+883 DLG
-895 GIGFLFAIPIGISLL
+895 S
-910 FGGKFDFKWSGGFKP
+910 FDFKAQFGIDENTFKVISTFGDP
-925 QGYKQNGLDALD
+925 KLAAQLNEITSVAKQNVKTTSTELD
-937 VAKKQIEANKKAAE
+937 N
-951 ALNQTNAL
+951 LNRQFY
-959 KQTQQDS
+959 
-966 LNDLAQ
+966 
-972 LADQLQKSSLDSLT
+972 SSST
-986 AMSQNITVGSDTAI
+986 I
-1000 ANLRKIGNEVNKV
+1000 ANQNSQSIVNNTTETIKNGINDV
-1013 AESDIYKPIYDK
+1013 TKTGIYKPLYGMMDK
-1025 TDKLGTDLNTKG
+1025 VGNELGQKG
-1037 KSAGANVAKG
+1037 KSAGENVAKG

-1123 FSAFASSLLA
+1123 FSAFANSLLA
-1133 SARTFIRRLNQVLSS
+1133 SARTFIRQLNQVLSS
-1148 ASFSSGG
+1148 ASFSGG

-1160 IGKTPKMIPAF
+1160 IGKTPRMIPAF

-1187 ELVGRFSNGRTAVA
+1187 ELVGRFANGRTAVA

-1228 GKIELVLDKQVVGRV
+1228 GKIELILDKQVVGRA

-1255 GANTKITFTNGGRGN
+1255 GANTKITFTNGGAR
-1270 G
+1270 

>member
-90 PKSLSNQIT
+90 PKALSNQIT
-99 ALDTALSGVTESDV
+99 ALDAALSGVTESDV
-113 KRISSLASALTQLSG
+113 KRISSLASALTQLSS

-139 HQLQSIGDA
+139 HQLKSIGDA

-198 DMDKFAA
+198 DMDKFAS

-330 DSYGVDPAEF
+330 DSYGVDPGEF

-421 VTANVD
+421 ITANVD

-434 AMLRTISLLRQST
+434 AMLRTISLLRQSN

-520 VDSVIKGNEGV
+520 ADSVIKGNEGV

-585 IEDDMFSKN
+585 LEDDMFSKN

-603 AQIEDWITKGKG
+603 EQIENWLTKGEG
-615 VEEWAAG
+615 IQSWAKDI
-622 VWEDFKGIKDAAAAV
+622 WDYFSKIKDAAKEI
-637 ADSLG
+637 ADKLG

-647 AAIADLAKSLGL
+647 QKIWDFFKFAVFKITGIDLDFGASQLRSTSGKDTLM
-659 DVGAVDF
+659 GAV
-666 NFGTSTQGK
+666 
-675 VTGGD
+675 
-680 TLKKL
+680 
-685 LGSGLG
+685 SG
-691 LALGIGALAVTASS
+691 
-705 GGVGGLLAKG
+705 
-715 LGLALGIGA
+715 
-724 INMLFDGISISGD
+724 
-737 TSPTNLLLSRFQKAL
+737 
-752 GLSLAGSSLSLLA
+752 
-765 GKGLSFSLGL
+765 
-775 GLGIGAIALWYM
+775 
-787 ADQGVKSGED
+787 
-797 PILMGELQKGIA
+797 GIA
-809 ALMGGVSISTLIGG
+809 ALLGLKALSLLSLSSGDGFLGSVPMLLLSIAALSITTAAIGSTPNVTGAQTLLGAAKTGIVALLGGATISRFFLG
-823 AEGLKAYGIPLGV
+823 AEGFQVFGLPLTLGISGLTMSAVGIFELGNDTG
-836 ALAGLSMLAG
+836 ADDLAG
-846 ANTRLQD
+846 AIKLGIGSLLNTAAATL
-853 ADASWSDK
+853 AGVKVAK
-861 FRDLLVGTI
+861 MVGAGAAAGTAGLFAGALSIIIGATI
-870 GGGLLGAGVGGAV
+870 GAVVFPDECRKAFETVSEALGHSIKNVTNSLKDTIDKAV
-883 AQFLGVGAVGGA
+883 DLG
-895 GIGFLFAIPIGISLL
+895 S
-910 FGGKFDFKWSGGFKP
+910 FDFKAQFGIDENTFKVISTFGDP
-925 QGYKQNGLDALD
+925 KLAAQLNEITSVAKQNVKTTSTELD
-937 VAKKQIEANKKAAE
+937 N
-951 ALNQTNAL
+951 LNRQFY
-959 KQTQQDS
+959 
-966 LNDLAQ
+966 
-972 LADQLQKSSLDSLT
+972 SSST
-986 AMSQNITVGSDTAI
+986 I
-1000 ANLRKIGNEVNKV
+1000 ANQNSQSIVNNTTETIKNGINDV
-1013 AESDIYKPIYDK
+1013 TKTGIYKPLYGMMDK
-1025 TDKLGTDLNTKG
+1025 VGNELGQKG
-1037 KSAGANVAKG
+1037 KSAGENAAKG

-1123 FSAFASSLLA
+1123 FSAFANSLLA
-1133 SARTFIRRLNQVLSS
+1133 SARTFIRQLNQVLSS

-1160 IGKTPKMIPAF
+1160 IGKTPRMVPAF

-1255 GANTKITFTNGGRGN
+1255 GANTKITFTNGGTR
-1270 G
+1270 

>member
-19 AGTASKDLSSLA
+19 ASTASKDLSSLA
-31 SGLRK
+31 SSLKK
-36 LQKSVAG
+36 LQTSVSA
-43 LNLNNAIIQF
+43 LNMWDAVRQF
-53 GSLSTAIG
+53 DALGAAAGSLTYFS
-61 GIGNNADKIT
+61 
-71 ALASSLLDL
+71 
-80 KSVGKVSAAV
+80 
-90 PKSLSNQIT
+90 T
-99 ALDTALSGVTESDV
+99 ALDSLKNA
-113 KRISSLASALTQLSG
+113 KISS
-128 AKMPQISASIG
+128 SIG
-139 HQLQSIGDA
+139 RQLKEIGDA
-148 AKNLQ
+148 ANNL
-153 GVNLARF
+153 GTL
-160 KDLATALQPLS
+160 DTTALDKVKSLGEALKPLGELGR
-171 ALTPA
+171 AQ
-176 HLTSFINQL
+176 LTSFINQL
-185 GKFTQLSKDLEAV
+185 AKLPGLAANLDTV
-198 DMDKFAA
+198 DMEHFAA
-205 TIERLT
+205 TVERLT

-241 NEASTKSVKK
+241 NEAATSSVKK
-251 AEPTWQKFFET
+251 
-262 ISKGSKK
+262 SKK
-269 SSSGLTNF
+269 EMGGWQDTLG
-277 AKQLFSI
+277 KILGQLEKIEKKPSI
-284 ATIKKVWLKATDSL
+284 FKKLISVAALSKIRTVLNQTIG
-298 ESANEYIE
+298 SANEYIE
-306 ALNLFYVSMGSY
+306 ALNLFYVSMGGY
-318 AEKAQDYANLVG
+318 AEKAQQYAEIVG
-330 DSYGVDPAEF
+330 DSYGIDPGEF
-340 MKMQATFM
+340 MRMQATFM

-434 AMLRTISLLRQST
+434 AMLRTISLLRQSK

-468 AQLTLLGRAIG
+468 AQLTLLSRAIG

-486 QKTLPYMIA
+486 QKVLPYMTA
-495 FVKVGQRI
+495 FIKVSQRI
-503 VSAFA
+503 VMAFA
-508 ALAGF
+508 ELAGF
-513 ELPKFDY
+513 KLPKFDY
-520 VDSVIKGNEGV
+520 ADNIVSGNEDI
-531 ADSADD
+531 ADSADS

-558 QNTGASGSGTS
+558 QNTGSSGSGAS
-569 AADLAKLE
+569 AADIAKLE
-577 AELNRLAK
+577 AELNRLAEK
-585 IEDDMFSKN
+585 ENELFSKN

-603 AQIEDWITKGKG
+603 AQIENWITKGKG

-1123 FSAFASSLLA
+1123 FSAFANSLLA
-1133 SARTFIRRLNQVLSS
+1133 SARTFIRQLNQVLSS
-1148 ASFSSGG
+1148 ASFSGG

-1160 IGKTPKMIPAF
+1160 IGKTPRMIPAF

-1220 AQRGSGRG
+1220 AQRGTGRG
-1228 GKIELVLDKQVVGRV
+1228 GKIELVLDKQVVGRA

-1255 GANTKITFTNGGRGN
+1255 GANTKITFTNGGTR
-1270 G
+1270 

>member
-421 VTANVD
+421 ITANVD

-434 AMLRTISLLRQST
+434 AMLRTISLLRQSN

-468 AQLTLLGRAIG
+468 AQLTLLERAIG

-520 VDSVIKGNEGV
+520 ADSVIKGNEGV

-1123 FSAFASSLLA
+1123 FSAFANSLLA
-1133 SARTFIRRLNQVLSS
+1133 SARTFIRQLNQVLAS

-1160 IGKTPKMIPAF
+1160 IGKTPRMVPAF

-1228 GKIELVLDKQVVGRV
+1228 GKIELILDKQVVGRA

-1255 GANTKITFTNGGRGN
+1255 GANTKITFTNGGTR
-1270 G
+1270 

>member
-90 PKSLSNQIT
+90 PKALSNQIT
-99 ALDTALSGVTESDV
+99 ALDAALSGVTESDV
-113 KRISSLASALTQLSG
+113 KRISSLASALTQLSS

-139 HQLQSIGDA
+139 QQLKSIGDA

-198 DMDKFAA
+198 DMDKFAS

-421 VTANVD
+421 ITANVD

-434 AMLRTISLLRQST
+434 AMLRTISLLRQSN

-520 VDSVIKGNEGV
+520 ADSVIKGNEGV

-603 AQIEDWITKGKG
+603 AQIEDWITKGEG
-615 VEEWAAG
+615 IQSWAKDI
-622 VWEDFKGIKDAAAAV
+622 WDYFSKIKDAAKEI
-637 ADSLG
+637 ADKLG

-647 AAIADLAKSLGL
+647 QKIWDFFKFAVFKITGIDL
-659 DVGAVDF
+659 D
-666 NFGTSTQGK
+666 FGTSQLRSTSGK
-675 VTGGD
+675 DALMGAVSGGIAA
-680 TLKKL
+680 L
-685 LGSGLG
+685 LGL
-691 LALGIGALAVTASS
+691 
-705 GGVGGLLAKG
+705 
-715 LGLALGIGA
+715 
-724 INMLFDGISISGD
+724 
-737 TSPTNLLLSRFQKAL
+737 KAL
-752 GLSLAGSSLSLLA
+752 GLLSLSSGNGFLGSVPMLLLSIAALSITTAAIGSTPNVTGAQTLLGAAKTGIVALLGGATISRFFLGAEGFQVFGLPLTLGISGLTMSAVRIFELGNDTGADDLAGA
-765 GKGLSFSLGL
+765 IK
-775 GLGIGAIALWYM
+775 LGIGSLLNTAAATL
-787 ADQGVKSGED
+787 AGVKVAKMVGA
-797 PILMGELQKGIA
+797 GA
-809 ALMGGVSISTLIGG
+809 AAGT
-823 AEGLKAYGIPLGV
+823 
-836 ALAGLSMLAG
+836 AGLFAG
-846 ANTRLQD
+846 ALSIIIG
-853 ADASWSDK
+853 A
-861 FRDLLVGTI
+861 TI
-870 GGGLLGAGVGGAV
+870 GAVVFPDECRKAFETVSEALGHSIKNVTNSLKDTIDKAV
-883 AQFLGVGAVGGA
+883 DLG
-895 GIGFLFAIPIGISLL
+895 S
-910 FGGKFDFKWSGGFKP
+910 FDFKAQFGIDENTFKVISTFGDP
-925 QGYKQNGLDALD
+925 KLAAQLNEITSVAKQNVKTTSTELD
-937 VAKKQIEANKKAAE
+937 N
-951 ALNQTNAL
+951 LNRQFY
-959 KQTQQDS
+959 
-966 LNDLAQ
+966 
-972 LADQLQKSSLDSLT
+972 SSST
-986 AMSQNITVGSDTAI
+986 I
-1000 ANLRKIGNEVNKV
+1000 ANQNSQSIVNNTTETIKNGINDV
-1013 AESDIYKPIYDK
+1013 TKTGIYKPLYGMMDK
-1025 TDKLGTDLNTKG
+1025 VGNELGQKG
-1037 KSAGANVAKG
+1037 KSAGENVAKG

-1123 FSAFASSLLA
+1123 FSAFANSLLA
-1133 SARTFIRRLNQVLSS
+1133 SARTFIRQLNQVLAS

-1160 IGKTPKMIPAF
+1160 IGKTPRMVPAF

-1255 GANTKITFTNGGRGN
+1255 GANTKITFTNGGTR
-1270 G
+1270 

>member
-31 SGLRK
+31 SELRK

-219 EMDKIARGF
+219 EMDKIARGS

-318 AEKAQDYANLVG
+318 VEKAQDYANLVG

-421 VTANVD
+421 ITANVD

-434 AMLRTISLLRQST
+434 AMLRTISLLRQSN

-520 VDSVIKGNEGV
+520 ADSVIKGNEGV

-659 DVGAVDF
+659 DVGSVDF
-666 NFGTSTQGK
+666 NFGTSQQGK

-680 TLKKL
+680 TLKNL

-724 INMLFDGISISGD
+724 INMLFDGISVSGD

-752 GLSLAGSSLSLLA
+752 GLSLAGSSLSLLT

-846 ANTRLQD
+846 ANVRLQD

-925 QGYKQNGLDALD
+925 QGYKDLGLDALD
-937 VAKKQIEANKKAAE
+937 TAKAQIEANKKAAE
-951 ALNQTNAL
+951 ALSRTNEL
-959 KQTQQDS
+959 KQTQQES

-972 LADQLQKSSLDSLT
+972 LADQLQKSSLDSLSK
-986 AMSQNITVGSDTAI
+986 MSESITVGSDTAI
-1000 ANLRKIGNEVNKV
+1000 TNLRKIGSEVNKA
-1013 AESDIYKPIYDK
+1013 AESDIYKPILDK
-1025 TDKLGTDLNTKG
+1025 TDKMGTDLNAKG
-1037 KSAGANVAKG
+1037 KSAGENVAKG

-1054 NADYVAKGMIGMANK
+1054 NADYVAKGMTGMANK

-1123 FSAFASSLLA
+1123 FSAFANSLLA
-1133 SARTFIRRLNQVLSS
+1133 SARAFIRQLNQVLSS
-1148 ASFSSGG
+1148 VSFSGG

-1160 IGKTPKMIPAF
+1160 IGKTPRMIPAF

-1187 ELVGRFSNGRTAVA
+1187 ELVGRFANGRTAVA

>member
-90 PKSLSNQIT
+90 PKALSNQIT
-99 ALDTALSGVTESDV
+99 ALDAALSGVTESDV
-113 KRISSLASALTQLSG
+113 KRISSLASALTQLSS

-139 HQLQSIGDA
+139 HQLKSIGDA

-198 DMDKFAA
+198 DMDKFAS

-330 DSYGVDPAEF
+330 DSYGVDPGEF
-340 MKMQATFM
+340 MRMQAIFM
-348 DVSKSFGTASGT
+348 DISKSFGAASGT

-376 SLYNLKVDES
+376 SLYNLKIDEA
-386 LNKVRSAL
+386 LNKTRSAL

-421 VTANVD
+421 ITANVD

-468 AQLTLLGRAIG
+468 AQLTLLSRAIG

-486 QKTLPYMIA
+486 QKVLPYMIA

-520 VDSVIKGNEGV
+520 ADSVIKGNEGV

-558 QNTGASGSGTS
+558 QKTGSSGSGAS
-569 AADLAKLE
+569 AADIAKLE

-585 IEDDMFSKN
+585 LEDDMFSKN

-603 AQIEDWITKGKG
+603 EQIENWLTKGEG
-615 VEEWAAG
+615 IQSWAKDI
-622 VWEDFKGIKDAAAAV
+622 WDYFSKIKDAAKEI
-637 ADSLG
+637 ADKLG

-647 AAIADLAKSLGL
+647 QKIWDFFKFAVFKITGIDLDFGASRLRNMSGKDTLMGAVSGGIAALLGL
-659 DVGAVDF
+659 
-666 NFGTSTQGK
+666 
-675 VTGGD
+675 
-680 TLKKL
+680 
-685 LGSGLG
+685 
-691 LALGIGALAVTASS
+691 
-705 GGVGGLLAKG
+705 
-715 LGLALGIGA
+715 
-724 INMLFDGISISGD
+724 
-737 TSPTNLLLSRFQKAL
+737 KAL
-752 GLSLAGSSLSLLA
+752 GLLSLSSGNGFLGSVPMLLLSIAALSITTAAIGSTPNVTGAQTLLGAAKTGIVALLGGATISRFFLGAEGFQVFGLPLTLGISGLTMSAVGIFELGNDTGADDLAGA
-765 GKGLSFSLGL
+765 IT
-775 GLGIGAIALWYM
+775 LGIGSLLNTAAATL
-787 ADQGVKSGED
+787 AGVKVAKMVGA
-797 PILMGELQKGIA
+797 GA
-809 ALMGGVSISTLIGG
+809 AAGT
-823 AEGLKAYGIPLGV
+823 
-836 ALAGLSMLAG
+836 AGLFAG
-846 ANTRLQD
+846 ALSIIIS
-853 ADASWSDK
+853 A
-861 FRDLLVGTI
+861 TI
-870 GGGLLGAGVGGAV
+870 GAVVFPDECRKAFETVSEALGHSIKNVTNSLKDTIDKAV
-883 AQFLGVGAVGGA
+883 DLG
-895 GIGFLFAIPIGISLL
+895 S
-910 FGGKFDFKWSGGFKP
+910 FDFKAQFGIDENTFKVISTFGDP
-925 QGYKQNGLDALD
+925 KLAAQLNEITSVAKQNVKTTSTELD
-937 VAKKQIEANKKAAE
+937 N
-951 ALNQTNAL
+951 LNRQFY
-959 KQTQQDS
+959 
-966 LNDLAQ
+966 
-972 LADQLQKSSLDSLT
+972 SSST
-986 AMSQNITVGSDTAI
+986 I
-1000 ANLRKIGNEVNKV
+1000 ANQNSQSIVNNTTETIKNGINDV
-1013 AESDIYKPIYDK
+1013 TKTGIYKPLYGMMDK
-1025 TDKLGTDLNTKG
+1025 VGNELGQNG
-1037 KSAGANVAKG
+1037 KSAGENVAKG

-1123 FSAFASSLLA
+1123 FSAFANSLLA
-1133 SARTFIRRLNQVLSS
+1133 SARTFIRQLNQVLAS

-1160 IGKTPKMIPAF
+1160 IGKTPRMVPAF

-1255 GANTKITFTNGGRGN
+1255 GANTKITFTNGGTR
-1270 G
+1270 

>member
-19 AGTASKDLSSLA
+19 ASTASKDLSSLA
-31 SGLRK
+31 SSLKK
-36 LQKSVAG
+36 LQTSVSA
-43 LNLNNAIIQF
+43 LNMWDAVRQF
-53 GSLSTAIG
+53 DALGAAAGSLTYFS
-61 GIGNNADKIT
+61 
-71 ALASSLLDL
+71 
-80 KSVGKVSAAV
+80 
-90 PKSLSNQIT
+90 T
-99 ALDTALSGVTESDV
+99 ALDSLRNA
-113 KRISSLASALTQLSG
+113 KISS
-128 AKMPQISASIG
+128 SIG
-139 HQLQSIGDA
+139 RQLKEIGDA
-148 AKNLQ
+148 ANSL
-153 GVNLARF
+153 GTL
-160 KDLATALQPLS
+160 DTAALDKVKALGESLKPLGELGR
-171 ALTPA
+171 AQ
-176 HLTSFINQL
+176 LTSFINQL
-185 GKFTQLSKDLEAV
+185 AKLPALSASLDTV
-198 DMDKFAA
+198 DMEHFAA
-205 TIERLT
+205 TVERLT

-421 VTANVD
+421 ITANVD

-434 AMLRTISLLRQST
+434 AMLRTISLLRQSN

-520 VDSVIKGNEGV
+520 ADSVIKGNEGV

-558 QNTGASGSGTS
+558 QNTGASGSGAS
-569 AADLAKLE
+569 AADIAKLE

-666 NFGTSTQGK
+666 NFGSSTQGK

-680 TLKKL
+680 TLKNL

-691 LALGIGALAVTASS
+691 LALGIGALAIAAT
-705 GGVGGLLAKG
+705 GDGGGLLAKG
-715 LGLALGIGA
+715 LGIALGIGA
-724 INMLFDGISISGD
+724 IDMLYDNVTSGKNDTSTGNGLLKTVTNALSLGLLGASLSLLGGKGLKYSVAVAFGISSALLLFDGIAGLVD
-737 TSPTNLLLSRFQKAL
+737 TDPGND
-752 GLSLAGSSLSLLA
+752 LASTV
-765 GKGLSFSLGL
+765 K
-775 GLGIGAIALWYM
+775 LGIGAAL
-787 ADQGVKSGED
+787 G
-797 PILMGELQKGIA
+797 
-809 ALMGGVSISTLIGG
+809 
-823 AEGLKAYGIPLGV
+823 GV
-836 ALAGLSMLAG
+836 ALTAVDGAARLKYTLPLALGFVSVSMLFAGAQALADGNELLGIVALGVGEAFAAVTGGVIATLAG
-846 ANTRLQD
+846 APFST
-853 ADASWSDK
+853 
-861 FRDLLVGTI
+861 
-870 GGGLLGAGVGGAV
+870 GAGLA
-883 AQFLGVGAVGGA
+883 L
-895 GIGFLFAIPIGISLL
+895 LFTIPIAIGLAIKHIGLENKIQETAPKLDSALKESAENFKNGKYDPNNIFGIAGNWLETLPKAAKGALDGVKNVVRGAAEKFKQDLKDMDNHTLGLNVAEGISE
-910 FGGKFDFKWSGGFKP
+910 GIESGVP
-925 QGYKQNGLDALD
+925 
-937 VAKKQIEANKKAAE
+937 E
-951 ALNQTNAL
+951 L
-959 KQTQQDS
+959 KS
-966 LNDLAQ
+966 
-972 LADQLQKSSLDSLT
+972 
-986 AMSQNITVGSDTAI
+986 AMS
-1000 ANLRKIGNEVNKV
+1000 
-1013 AESDIYKPIYDK
+1013 
-1025 TDKLGTDLNTKG
+1025 
-1037 KSAGANVAKG
+1037 
-1047 FVAGVDY
+1047 
-1054 NADYVAKGMIGMANK
+1054 K
-1069 AMVQFT
+1069 ASKATMVQFT
-1075 DSLGIHSPSTVFEGY
+1075 DDLGIHSPSTVFEGY
-1090 GINVDIGFANGVTLG
+1090 GINVDVGFANGVTLG

-1123 FSAFASSLLA
+1123 FSAFANSLLA
-1133 SARTFIRRLNQVLSS
+1133 SARTFIRQLNQVLSS
-1148 ASFSSGG
+1148 ASFGSGG
-1155 AAQSL
+1155 ATQSL
-1160 IGKTPKMIPAF
+1160 IGKMPRMVPAF

-1187 ELVGRFSNGRTAVA
+1187 ELVGHFANGRTAVA

-1255 GANTKITFTNGGRGN
+1255 GANTKITFTNGGTR
-1270 G
+1270 

>member
-90 PKSLSNQIT
+90 PKALSNQIT
-99 ALDTALSGVTESDV
+99 ALDAALSGVTESDV
-113 KRISSLASALTQLSG
+113 KRISSLASALTQLSS

-139 HQLQSIGDA
+139 HQLKSIGDA

-198 DMDKFAA
+198 DMDKFAS

-330 DSYGVDPAEF
+330 DSYGVDPGEF
-340 MKMQATFM
+340 MRMQAIFM
-348 DVSKSFGTASGT
+348 DISKSFGAASGT

-376 SLYNLKVDES
+376 SLYNLKIDEA
-386 LNKVRSAL
+386 LNKTRSAL

-421 VTANVD
+421 ITANVD

-434 AMLRTISLLRQST
+434 AMLRTISLLRQSN

-520 VDSVIKGNEGV
+520 ADSVIKGNEGV

-585 IEDDMFSKN
+585 LEDDMFSKN

-603 AQIEDWITKGKG
+603 EQIENWLTKGEG
-615 VEEWAAG
+615 IQSWAKDI
-622 VWEDFKGIKDAAAAV
+622 WDYFSKIKDAAKEI
-637 ADSLG
+637 ADKLG

-647 AAIADLAKSLGL
+647 QKIWDFFKFAVFKITGIDLDFGASQLRSTSGKDTLM
-659 DVGAVDF
+659 GAV
-666 NFGTSTQGK
+666 
-675 VTGGD
+675 
-680 TLKKL
+680 
-685 LGSGLG
+685 SG
-691 LALGIGALAVTASS
+691 
-705 GGVGGLLAKG
+705 
-715 LGLALGIGA
+715 
-724 INMLFDGISISGD
+724 
-737 TSPTNLLLSRFQKAL
+737 
-752 GLSLAGSSLSLLA
+752 
-765 GKGLSFSLGL
+765 
-775 GLGIGAIALWYM
+775 
-787 ADQGVKSGED
+787 
-797 PILMGELQKGIA
+797 GIA
-809 ALMGGVSISTLIGG
+809 ALLGLKALSLLSLSSGNGFLGSVPMLLLSIAALSITTAAIGSTPNVTGAQTLLGAAKTGIVALLGGATISRFFLG
-823 AEGLKAYGIPLGV
+823 AEGFQVFGLPLTLGISGLTMSAVGIFELGNDTG
-836 ALAGLSMLAG
+836 ADDLAG
-846 ANTRLQD
+846 AIKLGIGSLLNTAAATL
-853 ADASWSDK
+853 AGVKVAK
-861 FRDLLVGTI
+861 MVGAGAAAGTAGLFAGALSIIIGVTI
-870 GGGLLGAGVGGAV
+870 GAVVFPDECRKAFETVSEALGHSIKNVTNSLKDTTDKAV
-883 AQFLGVGAVGGA
+883 DLG
-895 GIGFLFAIPIGISLL
+895 S
-910 FGGKFDFKWSGGFKP
+910 FDFKAQFGIDENTFKVISTFGDP
-925 QGYKQNGLDALD
+925 KLAAQLNEITSVAKQNVKITSTELD
-937 VAKKQIEANKKAAE
+937 N
-951 ALNQTNAL
+951 LNRQFY
-959 KQTQQDS
+959 
-966 LNDLAQ
+966 
-972 LADQLQKSSLDSLT
+972 SSST
-986 AMSQNITVGSDTAI
+986 I
-1000 ANLRKIGNEVNKV
+1000 ANQNSQSIVNNTTETIKNGINDV
-1013 AESDIYKPIYDK
+1013 TKTGIYKPLYGMMDK
-1025 TDKLGTDLNTKG
+1025 VGNELGQKG
-1037 KSAGANVAKG
+1037 KSAGENVAKG

-1123 FSAFASSLLA
+1123 FSAFANSLLA
-1133 SARTFIRRLNQVLSS
+1133 SARTFIRQLNQVLAS

-1160 IGKTPKMIPAF
+1160 IGKTPRMVPAF

-1255 GANTKITFTNGGRGN
+1255 GANTKITFTNGGTR
-1270 G
+1270 

>member
-330 DSYGVDPAEF
+330 DSYGVDPGEF

-421 VTANVD
+421 ITANVD

-434 AMLRTISLLRQST
+434 AMLRTISLLRQSN

-520 VDSVIKGNEGV
+520 ADSVIKGNEGV

-558 QNTGASGSGTS
+558 QNTGSSGSGTS

-603 AQIEDWITKGKG
+603 EQIENWLTKGEG
-615 VEEWAAG
+615 IQSWAKDI
-622 VWEDFKGIKDAAAAV
+622 WDYFSKIKDAAKEI
-637 ADSLG
+637 ADKLG

-647 AAIADLAKSLGL
+647 QKIWDFFKFAVFKITGIDLDFGASRLRNMSGKDTLMGAVSGGIAALLGL
-659 DVGAVDF
+659 
-666 NFGTSTQGK
+666 
-675 VTGGD
+675 
-680 TLKKL
+680 
-685 LGSGLG
+685 
-691 LALGIGALAVTASS
+691 
-705 GGVGGLLAKG
+705 
-715 LGLALGIGA
+715 
-724 INMLFDGISISGD
+724 
-737 TSPTNLLLSRFQKAL
+737 KAL
-752 GLSLAGSSLSLLA
+752 GLLSLSSGNGFLGSVPMLLLSIAALSITTAAIGSTPNVTGAQTLLGAAKTGIVALLGGATISRFFLGAEGFQVFGLPLTLGISGLTMSAVGIFELGNDTGADDLAGA
-765 GKGLSFSLGL
+765 IK
-775 GLGIGAIALWYM
+775 LGIGSLLNTAAATL
-787 ADQGVKSGED
+787 AGVKVAKMVGA
-797 PILMGELQKGIA
+797 GA
-809 ALMGGVSISTLIGG
+809 AAGT
-823 AEGLKAYGIPLGV
+823 
-836 ALAGLSMLAG
+836 AGLFAG
-846 ANTRLQD
+846 ALSIIIG
-853 ADASWSDK
+853 A
-861 FRDLLVGTI
+861 TI
-870 GGGLLGAGVGGAV
+870 GAVVFPDECRKAFETVSEALGHSIKNVTNSLKDTIDKAV
-883 AQFLGVGAVGGA
+883 DLG
-895 GIGFLFAIPIGISLL
+895 S
-910 FGGKFDFKWSGGFKP
+910 FDFKAQFGIDENTFKVISTFGDP
-925 QGYKQNGLDALD
+925 KLAAQLNEITSVAKQNVKTTSTELD
-937 VAKKQIEANKKAAE
+937 N
-951 ALNQTNAL
+951 LNRQFY
-959 KQTQQDS
+959 
-966 LNDLAQ
+966 
-972 LADQLQKSSLDSLT
+972 SSST
-986 AMSQNITVGSDTAI
+986 I
-1000 ANLRKIGNEVNKV
+1000 ANQNSQSIVNNTTETIKNGINDV
-1013 AESDIYKPIYDK
+1013 TKTGIYKPLYGMMDK
-1025 TDKLGTDLNTKG
+1025 VGNELGQKG
-1037 KSAGANVAKG
+1037 KSAGENVAKG

-1123 FSAFASSLLA
+1123 FSAFANSLLA
-1133 SARTFIRRLNQVLSS
+1133 SARTFIRQLNQVLAS

-1160 IGKTPKMIPAF
+1160 IGKTPRMVPAF

-1255 GANTKITFTNGGRGN
+1255 GANTKITFTNGGTR
-1270 G
+1270 

>member
-90 PKSLSNQIT
+90 PKALSNQIT
-99 ALDTALSGVTESDV
+99 ALDAALSGVTESDV
-113 KRISSLASALTQLSG
+113 KRISSLASALTQLSS

-139 HQLQSIGDA
+139 HQLKSIGDA

-198 DMDKFAA
+198 DMDKFAS

-421 VTANVD
+421 ITANVD

-434 AMLRTISLLRQST
+434 AMLRTISLLRQSN

-520 VDSVIKGNEGV
+520 ADSVIKGNEGV

-603 AQIEDWITKGKG
+603 AQIEDWITKGEG
-615 VEEWAAG
+615 IQSWAKDI
-622 VWEDFKGIKDAAAAV
+622 WDYFSKIKDAAKEI
-637 ADSLG
+637 ADKLG

-647 AAIADLAKSLGL
+647 QKIWDFFKFAVFKITGIDLDFGASRLRNMSGKDTLM
-659 DVGAVDF
+659 GAV
-666 NFGTSTQGK
+666 
-675 VTGGD
+675 
-680 TLKKL
+680 
-685 LGSGLG
+685 SG
-691 LALGIGALAVTASS
+691 
-705 GGVGGLLAKG
+705 
-715 LGLALGIGA
+715 
-724 INMLFDGISISGD
+724 
-737 TSPTNLLLSRFQKAL
+737 
-752 GLSLAGSSLSLLA
+752 
-765 GKGLSFSLGL
+765 
-775 GLGIGAIALWYM
+775 
-787 ADQGVKSGED
+787 
-797 PILMGELQKGIA
+797 GIA
-809 ALMGGVSISTLIGG
+809 ALLGLKALSLLSLSSGDGFLGSVPMLLLSIAALSITTAAIGSTPNVTGAQTLLGAAKTGIVALLGGATISRFFLG
-823 AEGLKAYGIPLGV
+823 AEGFQVFGLPLTLGISGLTMSAVGIFELGNDTG
-836 ALAGLSMLAG
+836 ADDLAG
-846 ANTRLQD
+846 AIKLGIGSLLNTAAATLAGVKVAQM
-853 ADASWSDK
+853 
-861 FRDLLVGTI
+861 VGAGAAAGTAGLFAGALSIIIGATI
-870 GGGLLGAGVGGAV
+870 GAVVFPDECRKAFETVSEALGHSIKNVTNSLKDTIDKAV
-883 AQFLGVGAVGGA
+883 DLG
-895 GIGFLFAIPIGISLL
+895 S
-910 FGGKFDFKWSGGFKP
+910 FDFKAQFGIDENTFKVISTFGDP
-925 QGYKQNGLDALD
+925 KLAAQLNEITSVAKQNVKTTSTELD
-937 VAKKQIEANKKAAE
+937 N
-951 ALNQTNAL
+951 LNRQFY
-959 KQTQQDS
+959 
-966 LNDLAQ
+966 
-972 LADQLQKSSLDSLT
+972 SSST
-986 AMSQNITVGSDTAI
+986 I
-1000 ANLRKIGNEVNKV
+1000 ANQNSQSIVNNTTETIKNGINDV
-1013 AESDIYKPIYDK
+1013 TKTGIYKPLYGMMDK
-1025 TDKLGTDLNTKG
+1025 VGNELGQKG
-1037 KSAGANVAKG
+1037 KSAGENVAKG

-1123 FSAFASSLLA
+1123 FSAFANSLLA
-1133 SARTFIRRLNQVLSS
+1133 SARTFIRQLNQVLAS

-1160 IGKTPKMIPAF
+1160 IGKTPRMVPAF

-1255 GANTKITFTNGGRGN
+1255 GANTKITFTNGGTR
-1270 G
+1270 

>member
-36 LQKSVAG
+36 LQKSVSS
-43 LNLNNAIIQF
+43 LNMWDAVRQF
-53 GSLSTAIG
+53 DALGAAAGSLTYF
-61 GIGNNADKIT
+61 
-71 ALASSLLDL
+71 
-80 KSVGKVSAAV
+80 
-90 PKSLSNQIT
+90 SN
-99 ALDTALSGVTESDV
+99 ALDTLQG
-113 KRISSLASALTQLSG
+113 KKISS
-128 AKMPQISASIG
+128 SIG
-139 HQLQSIGDA
+139 RQLKEIGDA
-148 AKNLQ
+148 ANSLST
-153 GVNLARF
+153 L
-160 KDLATALQPLS
+160 DTAALDKVKALGESLKPLGELGR
-171 ALTPA
+171 AQ
-176 HLTSFINQL
+176 LTSFINQL
-185 GKFTQLSKDLEAV
+185 AKLPALSASLDAV
-198 DMDKFAA
+198 DMEHFAA
-205 TIERLT
+205 TVERLT

-421 VTANVD
+421 ITANVD

-468 AQLTLLGRAIG
+468 AQLTLLSRAIG

-486 QKTLPYMIA
+486 QKVLPYMTA
-495 FVKVGQRI
+495 FIKVSQRI
-503 VSAFA
+503 VMAFA
-508 ALAGF
+508 ELAGF
-513 ELPKFDY
+513 KLPKFDY
-520 VDSVIKGNEGV
+520 ADTIVGGNEDI
-531 ADSADD
+531 ADSADS

-558 QNTGASGSGTS
+558 QNSSSSGTGMS

-603 AQIEDWITKGKG
+603 EQIENWLTKGEG
-615 VEEWAAG
+615 IQSWAKDI
-622 VWEDFKGIKDAAAAV
+622 WDYFSKIKDAAKEI
-637 ADSLG
+637 ADKLG

-647 AAIADLAKSLGL
+647 QKIWDFFKFAVFKITGIDLDFGASRLRNMGGKDTLMGAVSGGIAALLGL
-659 DVGAVDF
+659 
-666 NFGTSTQGK
+666 
-675 VTGGD
+675 
-680 TLKKL
+680 
-685 LGSGLG
+685 
-691 LALGIGALAVTASS
+691 
-705 GGVGGLLAKG
+705 
-715 LGLALGIGA
+715 
-724 INMLFDGISISGD
+724 
-737 TSPTNLLLSRFQKAL
+737 KAL
-752 GLSLAGSSLSLLA
+752 GLLSLSSGNGFLGSVPMLLLSIAALSITTAAIGSTPNVTGAQTLLGAAKTGIVALLGGATISRFFLGAEGFQVFGLPLTLGISGLTMSAVGIFELGNDTGADDLAGA
-765 GKGLSFSLGL
+765 IK
-775 GLGIGAIALWYM
+775 LGIGSLLNTAAATL
-787 ADQGVKSGED
+787 AGVKVAKMVGA
-797 PILMGELQKGIA
+797 GA
-809 ALMGGVSISTLIGG
+809 AAGT
-823 AEGLKAYGIPLGV
+823 
-836 ALAGLSMLAG
+836 AGLFAG
-846 ANTRLQD
+846 ALSIIIG
-853 ADASWSDK
+853 A
-861 FRDLLVGTI
+861 TI
-870 GGGLLGAGVGGAV
+870 GAVVFPDECRKAFETVSEALGHSIKNVTNSLKDTIDKAV
-883 AQFLGVGAVGGA
+883 DLG
-895 GIGFLFAIPIGISLL
+895 S
-910 FGGKFDFKWSGGFKP
+910 FDFKAQFGIDENTFKVISTFGDP
-925 QGYKQNGLDALD
+925 KLAAQLNEITSVAKQNVKTTSTELD
-937 VAKKQIEANKKAAE
+937 N
-951 ALNQTNAL
+951 LNRQFY
-959 KQTQQDS
+959 
-966 LNDLAQ
+966 
-972 LADQLQKSSLDSLT
+972 SSST
-986 AMSQNITVGSDTAI
+986 I
-1000 ANLRKIGNEVNKV
+1000 ANQNSQSIVNNTTETIKNGINDV
-1013 AESDIYKPIYDK
+1013 TKTGIYKPLYGMMDK
-1025 TDKLGTDLNTKG
+1025 VGNELGQKG
-1037 KSAGANVAKG
+1037 KSAGENVAKG

-1075 DSLGIHSPSTVFEGY
+1075 DSLGIHSPSTVFEGC

-1123 FSAFASSLLA
+1123 FSAFANSLLA
-1133 SARTFIRRLNQVLSS
+1133 SARTFIRQLNQVLSS
-1148 ASFSSGG
+1148 ASFSGG

-1160 IGKTPKMIPAF
+1160 IGKTPRMIPAF

-1255 GANTKITFTNGGRGN
+1255 GANTKITFTNGGTR
-1270 G
+1270 

>member
-19 AGTASKDLSSLA
+19 ANTASKDLSSLA
-31 SGLRK
+31 SSLKK
-36 LQKSVAG
+36 LQTSVSA
-43 LNLNNAIIQF
+43 LNMWDAVRQF
-53 GSLSTAIG
+53 DALGAAAGSLTYFS
-61 GIGNNADKIT
+61 
-71 ALASSLLDL
+71 
-80 KSVGKVSAAV
+80 
-90 PKSLSNQIT
+90 T
-99 ALDTALSGVTESDV
+99 ALDSLRNA
-113 KRISSLASALTQLSG
+113 KISS
-128 AKMPQISASIG
+128 SIG
-139 HQLQSIGDA
+139 RQLKEIGDA
-148 AKNLQ
+148 ANNL
-153 GVNLARF
+153 GTL
-160 KDLATALQPLS
+160 DTAALDKVKALGESLKPLGELGR
-171 ALTPA
+171 AQ
-176 HLTSFINQL
+176 LTSFINQL
-185 GKFTQLSKDLEAV
+185 AKLPALSASLDTV
-198 DMDKFAA
+198 DMERFAA
-205 TIERLT
+205 TVERLT

-365 KALTQLTYDIS
+365 KALAQLTYDIS

-520 VDSVIKGNEGV
+520 ADSVIKGNEGV

-585 IEDDMFSKN
+585 LEDDMFSKN

-603 AQIEDWITKGKG
+603 EQIENWLTKG
-615 VEEWAAG
+615 E
-622 VWEDFKGIKDAAAAV
+622 GIKSWASDV
-637 ADSLG
+637 WGKFEGIKTSLGYIVNYADDFGAMIG
-642 LWKIP
+642 LWKVDD
-647 AAIADLAKSLGL
+647 DL
-659 DVGAVDF
+659 
-666 NFGTSTQGK
+666 
-675 VTGGD
+675 VT
-680 TLKKL
+680 KL
-685 LGSGLG
+685 RN
-691 LALGIGALAVTASS
+691 I
-705 GGVGGLLAKG
+705 
-715 LGLALGIGA
+715 
-724 INMLFDGISISGD
+724 
-737 TSPTNLLLSRFQKAL
+737 
-752 GLSLAGSSLSLLA
+752 
-765 GKGLSFSLGL
+765 
-775 GLGIGAIALWYM
+775 
-787 ADQGVKSGED
+787 
-797 PILMGELQKGIA
+797 
-809 ALMGGVSISTLIGG
+809 
-823 AEGLKAYGIPLGV
+823 GV
-836 ALAGLSMLAG
+836 ALLVIAG
-846 ANTRLQD
+846 AKTAIKIGTEIVKVGQFIKKLFGLEDATKSVTDAMGEKNKKLTEQTKETAEETEAVGELSPALDTATSAITAMAGAIPAIGLNWDTAWQFVSSNPIVLNVD
-853 ADASWSDK
+853 ASQIATAGEKVSEFVNSSFYQLNSWLVGSADAMSTWQTTLNALTGETTSSLNSAWKSAFDGLNTDTVNGFNDILTSSDSFGETIFSSMVNPIQRVDSEYAATFNNIYSNYARLMGIMGATVPSYGASGRAGGTYSSSGRRVTSSRK
-861 FRDLLVGTI
+861 NANQMVAFGDDGSGAYRGKRSDPEFERVWNEVTGNSSKSATFAKSIEYILEKTLKLLKGM
-870 GGGLLGAGVGGAV
+870 LGA
-883 AQFLGVGAVGGA
+883 
-895 GIGFLFAIPIGISLL
+895 
-910 FGGKFDFKWSGGFKP
+910 
-925 QGYKQNGLDALD
+925 
-937 VAKKQIEANKKAAE
+937 
-951 ALNQTNAL
+951 
-959 KQTQQDS
+959 
-966 LNDLAQ
+966 
-972 LADQLQKSSLDSLT
+972 
-986 AMSQNITVGSDTAI
+986 
-1000 ANLRKIGNEVNKV
+1000 
-1013 AESDIYKPIYDK
+1013 
-1025 TDKLGTDLNTKG
+1025 
-1037 KSAGANVAKG
+1037 
-1047 FVAGVDY
+1047 
-1054 NADYVAKGMIGMANK
+1054 
-1069 AMVQFT
+1069 
-1075 DSLGIHSPSTVFEGY
+1075 
-1090 GINVDIGFANGVTLG
+1090 
-1105 LPNVKDAFG
+1105 
-1114 NVWTSIRVD
+1114 
-1123 FSAFASSLLA
+1123 ASSA
-1133 SARTFIRRLNQVLSS
+1133 
-1148 ASFSSGG
+1148 
-1155 AAQSL
+1155 
-1160 IGKTPKMIPAF
+1160 IGVPAF

-1187 ELVGRFSNGRTAVA
+1187 ELVGRFANGRTAVA

-1255 GANTKITFTNGGRGN
+1255 GANTKITFTNGGTR
-1270 G
+1270 

>member
-171 ALTPA
+171 ALTPV

-421 VTANVD
+421 ITANVD

-434 AMLRTISLLRQST
+434 AMLRTISLLRQSN

-520 VDSVIKGNEGV
+520 ADTIVGGNEDI
-531 ADSADD
+531 ADSADS

-558 QNTGASGSGTS
+558 QKTGSSGSGAS
-569 AADLAKLE
+569 AADIAKLE

-585 IEDDMFSKN
+585 LEDDMFSKN

-603 AQIEDWITKGKG
+603 EQIENWLTKGEG
-615 VEEWAAG
+615 IQSWAKDI
-622 VWEDFKGIKDAAAAV
+622 WDYFSKIKDAAKEI
-637 ADSLG
+637 ADKLG

-647 AAIADLAKSLGL
+647 QKIWDFFKFAVFKITGIDLDFGASRLRNMSGKDTLMGAVSGGIAALLGL
-659 DVGAVDF
+659 
-666 NFGTSTQGK
+666 
-675 VTGGD
+675 
-680 TLKKL
+680 
-685 LGSGLG
+685 
-691 LALGIGALAVTASS
+691 
-705 GGVGGLLAKG
+705 
-715 LGLALGIGA
+715 
-724 INMLFDGISISGD
+724 
-737 TSPTNLLLSRFQKAL
+737 KAL
-752 GLSLAGSSLSLLA
+752 GLLSLSSGNGFLGSVPMLLLSIAALSITTAAIGSTPNVTGAQTLLGAAKTGIVALLGGATISRFFLGAEGFQVFGLPLTLGISGLTMSAVGIFELGNDTGADDLAGA
-765 GKGLSFSLGL
+765 IK
-775 GLGIGAIALWYM
+775 LGIGSLLNTAAATL
-787 ADQGVKSGED
+787 AGVKVAKMVGA
-797 PILMGELQKGIA
+797 GA
-809 ALMGGVSISTLIGG
+809 AAGT
-823 AEGLKAYGIPLGV
+823 
-836 ALAGLSMLAG
+836 AGLFAG
-846 ANTRLQD
+846 ALSIIIG
-853 ADASWSDK
+853 A
-861 FRDLLVGTI
+861 TI
-870 GGGLLGAGVGGAV
+870 GAVVFPDECRKAFETVSEALGHSIKNVTNSLKDTIDKAV
-883 AQFLGVGAVGGA
+883 DLG
-895 GIGFLFAIPIGISLL
+895 S
-910 FGGKFDFKWSGGFKP
+910 FDFKAQFGIDENTFKVISTFGDP
-925 QGYKQNGLDALD
+925 KLAAQLNEITSVAKQNVKTTSTELD
-937 VAKKQIEANKKAAE
+937 N
-951 ALNQTNAL
+951 LNRQFY
-959 KQTQQDS
+959 
-966 LNDLAQ
+966 
-972 LADQLQKSSLDSLT
+972 SSST
-986 AMSQNITVGSDTAI
+986 I
-1000 ANLRKIGNEVNKV
+1000 ANQNSQSIVNNTTETIKNGINDV
-1013 AESDIYKPIYDK
+1013 TKTGIYKPLYGMMDK
-1025 TDKLGTDLNTKG
+1025 VGNELGQKG
-1037 KSAGANVAKG
+1037 KSAGENVAKG

-1123 FSAFASSLLA
+1123 FSAFANSLLA
-1133 SARTFIRRLNQVLSS
+1133 SARTFIRQLNQVLSS
-1148 ASFSSGG
+1148 ASFSSGN
-1155 AAQSL
+1155 AAKSI

-1187 ELVGRFSNGRTAVA
+1187 ELVGRFANGRTAVA

-1255 GANTKITFTNGGRGN
+1255 GANTKITFTNGGTR
-1270 G
+1270 

>member
-19 AGTASKDLSSLA
+19 ASTASKDLSSLA
-31 SGLRK
+31 SSLKK
-36 LQKSVAG
+36 LQTSVSA
-43 LNLNNAIIQF
+43 LNMWDAVRQF
-53 GSLSTAIG
+53 DALGAAAGSLTYFS
-61 GIGNNADKIT
+61 
-71 ALASSLLDL
+71 
-80 KSVGKVSAAV
+80 
-90 PKSLSNQIT
+90 T
-99 ALDTALSGVTESDV
+99 ALDSLRNA
-113 KRISSLASALTQLSG
+113 KISS
-128 AKMPQISASIG
+128 SIG
-139 HQLQSIGDA
+139 RQLKEIGDA
-148 AKNLQ
+148 ANSL
-153 GVNLARF
+153 GTL
-160 KDLATALQPLS
+160 DTAALDKVKALGESLKPLGELGR
-171 ALTPA
+171 AQ
-176 HLTSFINQL
+176 LTSFINQL
-185 GKFTQLSKDLEAV
+185 AKLPALSASLDTV
-198 DMDKFAA
+198 DMEHFAA
-205 TIERLT
+205 TVERLT

-330 DSYGVDPAEF
+330 DSYGVDPGEF
-340 MKMQATFM
+340 MRMQAIFM
-348 DVSKSFGTASGT
+348 DISKSFGAASGT

-376 SLYNLKVDES
+376 SLYNLKIDEA
-386 LNKVRSAL
+386 LNKTRSAL

-468 AQLTLLGRAIG
+468 AQLTLLSRAIS

-486 QKTLPYMIA
+486 QKVLPYMTA
-495 FVKVGQRI
+495 FIKVSQRI
-503 VSAFA
+503 VMAFA
-508 ALAGF
+508 ELAGF
-513 ELPKFDY
+513 KLPKFDY
-520 VDSVIKGNEGV
+520 ADTIVGGNEDI
-531 ADSADD
+531 ADSADS

-558 QNTGASGSGTS
+558 QNTGSSGSGAS
-569 AADLAKLE
+569 AADIAKLE

-585 IEDDMFSKN
+585 LEDDMFSKN

-603 AQIEDWITKGKG
+603 EQIENWLTKGEG
-615 VEEWAAG
+615 IQSWAKDI
-622 VWEDFKGIKDAAAAV
+622 WDYFSKIKDAAKEI
-637 ADSLG
+637 ADKLG

-647 AAIADLAKSLGL
+647 QKIWDFFKFAVFKITGIDLDFGASRLRNMSGKDTLMGAVSGGIAALLGL
-659 DVGAVDF
+659 
-666 NFGTSTQGK
+666 
-675 VTGGD
+675 
-680 TLKKL
+680 
-685 LGSGLG
+685 
-691 LALGIGALAVTASS
+691 
-705 GGVGGLLAKG
+705 
-715 LGLALGIGA
+715 
-724 INMLFDGISISGD
+724 
-737 TSPTNLLLSRFQKAL
+737 KAL
-752 GLSLAGSSLSLLA
+752 GLLSLSSGNGFLGSVPMLLLSIAALSITTAAIGSTPNVTGAQTLLGAAKTGIVALLGGATISRFFLGAEGFQVFGLPLTLGISGLTMSAVGIFELGNDTGADDLAGA
-765 GKGLSFSLGL
+765 IK
-775 GLGIGAIALWYM
+775 LGIGSLLNTAAATL
-787 ADQGVKSGED
+787 AGVKVAKMVGA
-797 PILMGELQKGIA
+797 GA
-809 ALMGGVSISTLIGG
+809 AAGT
-823 AEGLKAYGIPLGV
+823 
-836 ALAGLSMLAG
+836 AGLFAG
-846 ANTRLQD
+846 ALSIIIG
-853 ADASWSDK
+853 A
-861 FRDLLVGTI
+861 TI
-870 GGGLLGAGVGGAV
+870 GAVVFPDECRKAFETVSEALGHSIKNVTNSLKDTIDKAV
-883 AQFLGVGAVGGA
+883 DLG
-895 GIGFLFAIPIGISLL
+895 S
-910 FGGKFDFKWSGGFKP
+910 FDFKAQFGIDENTFKVISTFGDP
-925 QGYKQNGLDALD
+925 KLAAQLNEITSVAKQNVKTTSTELD
-937 VAKKQIEANKKAAE
+937 N
-951 ALNQTNAL
+951 LNRQFY
-959 KQTQQDS
+959 
-966 LNDLAQ
+966 
-972 LADQLQKSSLDSLT
+972 SSST
-986 AMSQNITVGSDTAI
+986 I
-1000 ANLRKIGNEVNKV
+1000 ANQNSQSIVNNTTETIKNGINDV
-1013 AESDIYKPIYDK
+1013 TKTGIYKPLYGMMDK
-1025 TDKLGTDLNTKG
+1025 VGNELGQKG

-1123 FSAFASSLLA
+1123 FSAFANSLLA
-1133 SARTFIRRLNQVLSS
+1133 SARTFIRQLNQVLAS

-1160 IGKTPKMIPAF
+1160 IGKTPRMVPAF

-1220 AQRGSGRG
+1220 AQRGTGRG
-1228 GKIELVLDKQVVGRV
+1228 GKIELVLDKQVVGRA

>member
-421 VTANVD
+421 ITANVD

-434 AMLRTISLLRQST
+434 AMLRTISLLRQSN

-468 AQLTLLGRAIG
+468 AQLTLLERAIG

-520 VDSVIKGNEGV
+520 ADSVIKGNEGV

-1123 FSAFASSLLA
+1123 FSAFANSLLA
-1133 SARTFIRRLNQVLSS
+1133 SARTFIRQLNQVLAS

-1155 AAQSL
+1155 GAQSF
-1160 IGKTPKMIPAF
+1160 IGKTPRMVPAF

-1228 GKIELVLDKQVVGRV
+1228 GKIELVLDKQVVGRA

-1255 GANTKITFTNGGRGN
+1255 GANTKITFTNGGTR
-1270 G
+1270 

>member
-90 PKSLSNQIT
+90 PKALSNQIT
-99 ALDTALSGVTESDV
+99 ALDAALSGVTESDV
-113 KRISSLASALTQLSG
+113 KRISSLASALTQLSS

-139 HQLQSIGDA
+139 HQLKSIGDA

-330 DSYGVDPAEF
+330 DSYGVDPGEF

-421 VTANVD
+421 ITANVD

-434 AMLRTISLLRQST
+434 AMLRTISLLRQSN

-520 VDSVIKGNEGV
+520 ADSVIKGNEGV

-1037 KSAGANVAKG
+1037 KSAGANVANG

-1123 FSAFASSLLA
+1123 FSAFANSLLA
-1133 SARTFIRRLNQVLSS
+1133 SARTFIRQLNQVLAS

-1160 IGKTPKMIPAF
+1160 IGKTPRMVPAF

-1255 GANTKITFTNGGRGN
+1255 GANTKITFTNGGTR
-1270 G
+1270 

>member
-90 PKSLSNQIT
+90 PKALSNQIT
-99 ALDTALSGVTESDV
+99 ALDAALSGVTESDV
-113 KRISSLASALTQLSG
+113 KRISSLASALTQLSS

-139 HQLQSIGDA
+139 HQLKSIGDA

-198 DMDKFAA
+198 DMDKFAS

-330 DSYGVDPAEF
+330 DSYGVDPGEF
-340 MKMQATFM
+340 MRMQAIFM
-348 DVSKSFGTASGT
+348 DISKSFGAASGT

-376 SLYNLKVDES
+376 SLYNLKIDEA
-386 LNKVRSAL
+386 LNKTRSAL

-421 VTANVD
+421 ITANVD

-468 AQLTLLGRAIG
+468 AQLTLLSRAIG

-486 QKTLPYMIA
+486 QKVLPYMIA

-520 VDSVIKGNEGV
+520 ADSVIKGNEGV

-558 QNTGASGSGTS
+558 QKTGSSGSGAS
-569 AADLAKLE
+569 AADIAKLE

-585 IEDDMFSKN
+585 LEDDMFSKN

-603 AQIEDWITKGKG
+603 EQIENWLTKGEG
-615 VEEWAAG
+615 IQSWAKDI
-622 VWEDFKGIKDAAAAV
+622 WDYFSKIKDAAKEI
-637 ADSLG
+637 ADKLG

-647 AAIADLAKSLGL
+647 QKIWDFFKFAVFKITGIDLDFGASRLRNMSGKDTLMGAVSGGIAALLGL
-659 DVGAVDF
+659 
-666 NFGTSTQGK
+666 
-675 VTGGD
+675 
-680 TLKKL
+680 
-685 LGSGLG
+685 
-691 LALGIGALAVTASS
+691 
-705 GGVGGLLAKG
+705 
-715 LGLALGIGA
+715 
-724 INMLFDGISISGD
+724 
-737 TSPTNLLLSRFQKAL
+737 KAL
-752 GLSLAGSSLSLLA
+752 GLLSLSSGNGFLGSVPMLLLSIAALSITTAAIGSTPNVTGAQTLLGAAKTGIVALLGGATISRFFLGAEGFQVFGLPLTLGISGLTMSAVGIFELGNDTGADDLAGA
-765 GKGLSFSLGL
+765 IK
-775 GLGIGAIALWYM
+775 LGIGSLLNTAAATL
-787 ADQGVKSGED
+787 AGVKVAKMVGA
-797 PILMGELQKGIA
+797 GA
-809 ALMGGVSISTLIGG
+809 AAGT
-823 AEGLKAYGIPLGV
+823 
-836 ALAGLSMLAG
+836 AGLFAG
-846 ANTRLQD
+846 ALSIIIG
-853 ADASWSDK
+853 A
-861 FRDLLVGTI
+861 TI
-870 GGGLLGAGVGGAV
+870 GAVVFPDECRKAFETVSEALGHSIKNVTNSLKDTIDKAV
-883 AQFLGVGAVGGA
+883 DLG
-895 GIGFLFAIPIGISLL
+895 S
-910 FGGKFDFKWSGGFKP
+910 FDFKAQFGIDENTFKVISTFGDP
-925 QGYKQNGLDALD
+925 KLAAQLNEITSVAKQNVKTTSTELD
-937 VAKKQIEANKKAAE
+937 N
-951 ALNQTNAL
+951 LNRQFY
-959 KQTQQDS
+959 
-966 LNDLAQ
+966 
-972 LADQLQKSSLDSLT
+972 SSST
-986 AMSQNITVGSDTAI
+986 I
-1000 ANLRKIGNEVNKV
+1000 ANQNSQSIVNNTTETIKNGINDV
-1013 AESDIYKPIYDK
+1013 TKTGIYKPLYGMMDK
-1025 TDKLGTDLNTKG
+1025 VGNELGQKG
-1037 KSAGANVAKG
+1037 KSAGENVAKG

-1123 FSAFASSLLA
+1123 FSAFANSLLA
-1133 SARTFIRRLNQVLSS
+1133 SARTFIRQLNQVLAS

-1160 IGKTPKMIPAF
+1160 IGKTPRMVPAF

-1255 GANTKITFTNGGRGN
+1255 GANTKITFTNGGTR
-1270 G
+1270 

>member
-90 PKSLSNQIT
+90 PKALSNQIT
-99 ALDTALSGVTESDV
+99 ALDAALSGVTESDV
-113 KRISSLASALTQLSG
+113 KRISSLASALTQLSS

-139 HQLQSIGDA
+139 HQLKSIGDA

-198 DMDKFAA
+198 DMDKFAS

-330 DSYGVDPAEF
+330 DSYGVDPGEF
-340 MKMQATFM
+340 MRMQAIFM
-348 DVSKSFGTASGT
+348 DISKSFGAASGT

-376 SLYNLKVDES
+376 SLYNLKIDEA
-386 LNKVRSAL
+386 LNKTRSAL

-402 ALGKD
+402 VLGKD

-421 VTANVD
+421 ITANVD

-434 AMLRTISLLRQST
+434 AMLRTISLLRQSK

-520 VDSVIKGNEGV
+520 ADSVIKGNEGV

-558 QNTGASGSGTS
+558 QNTGSSGSGAS
-569 AADLAKLE
+569 AADIAKLE

-585 IEDDMFSKN
+585 LEDDMFSKN

-603 AQIEDWITKGKG
+603 EQIENWLTKGEG
-615 VEEWAAG
+615 IQSWAKDI
-622 VWEDFKGIKDAAAAV
+622 WDYFSKIKDAAKEI
-637 ADSLG
+637 ADKLG

-647 AAIADLAKSLGL
+647 QKIWDFFKFAVFKITGIDLDFGASRLRNMSGKDTLMGAVSGGIAALLGL
-659 DVGAVDF
+659 
-666 NFGTSTQGK
+666 
-675 VTGGD
+675 
-680 TLKKL
+680 
-685 LGSGLG
+685 
-691 LALGIGALAVTASS
+691 
-705 GGVGGLLAKG
+705 
-715 LGLALGIGA
+715 
-724 INMLFDGISISGD
+724 
-737 TSPTNLLLSRFQKAL
+737 KAL
-752 GLSLAGSSLSLLA
+752 GLLSLSSGNGFLGSVPMLLLSIAALSITTAAIGSTPNVTGAQTLLGAAKTGIVALLGGATISRFFLGAEGFQVFGLPLTLGISGLTMSAVGIFELGNDTGADDLAGA
-765 GKGLSFSLGL
+765 IK
-775 GLGIGAIALWYM
+775 LGIGSLLNTASATL
-787 ADQGVKSGED
+787 AGVK
-797 PILMGELQKGIA
+797 
-809 ALMGGVSISTLIGG
+809 
-823 AEGLKAYGIPLGV
+823 V
-836 ALAGLSMLAG
+836 A
-846 ANTRLQD
+846 
-853 ADASWSDK
+853 K
-861 FRDLLVGTI
+861 KV
-870 GGGLLGAGVGGAV
+870 GAV
-883 AQFLGVGAVGGA
+883 AAAGTAGLFAGALSIIIGATIGAVVFPDECRKAFETVSEALGHS
-895 GIGFLFAIPIGISLL
+895 IKNVTNSLKDTIDKAVDL
-910 FGGKFDFKWSGGFKP
+910 GSFDFKAQFGIDENTFKVISTFGDP
-925 QGYKQNGLDALD
+925 KLAAQLNEITSVAKQNVKTTSTELD
-937 VAKKQIEANKKAAE
+937 N
-951 ALNQTNAL
+951 LNRQFY
-959 KQTQQDS
+959 
-966 LNDLAQ
+966 
-972 LADQLQKSSLDSLT
+972 SSST
-986 AMSQNITVGSDTAI
+986 I
-1000 ANLRKIGNEVNKV
+1000 ANQNSQSIVNNTTETIKNGINDV
-1013 AESDIYKPIYDK
+1013 TKTGIYKPLYGMMDK
-1025 TDKLGTDLNTKG
+1025 VGNELGQKG
-1037 KSAGANVAKG
+1037 KSAGENAAKG

-1123 FSAFASSLLA
+1123 FSAFANSLLA
-1133 SARTFIRRLNQVLSS
+1133 SARTFIRQLNQVLAS

-1160 IGKTPKMIPAF
+1160 IGKTPRMVPAF

-1255 GANTKITFTNGGRGN
+1255 GANTKITFTNGGTR
-1270 G
+1270 

>member
-235 QTFIKN
+235 QTFVKN

-306 ALNLFYVSMGSY
+306 ALNLFYVSTGSY

-421 VTANVD
+421 ITANVD

-434 AMLRTISLLRQST
+434 AMLRTISLLRQSN

-520 VDSVIKGNEGV
+520 ADSVIKGNEGV

-558 QNTGASGSGTS
+558 QNTGSSGSGAS
-569 AADLAKLE
+569 AADIAKLE
-577 AELNRLAK
+577 AELNRLAEK
-585 IEDDMFSKN
+585 ENELFSKN

-603 AQIEDWITKGKG
+603 AQIENWITKGKG

-675 VTGGD
+675 VTGGE

-1054 NADYVAKGMIGMANK
+1054 NADYVAKGMTGMANK

-1123 FSAFASSLLA
+1123 FSAFANSLLA
-1133 SARTFIRRLNQVLSS
+1133 SARTFIRQLNQVLSS

-1160 IGKTPKMIPAF
+1160 IGKTPRMVPAF

-1187 ELVGRFSNGRTAVA
+1187 ELVGRFANGRTAVA

-1213 VYRAMTA
+1213 VYRAMAA

-1255 GANTKITFTNGGRGN
+1255 GANTKITFTNGGTR
-1270 G
+1270 

>member
-90 PKSLSNQIT
+90 PKALSNQIT
-99 ALDTALSGVTESDV
+99 ALDAALSGVTESDV
-113 KRISSLASALTQLSG
+113 KRISSLASALTQLSS

-139 HQLQSIGDA
+139 HQLKSIGDA

-330 DSYGVDPAEF
+330 DSYGVDPGEF

-421 VTANVD
+421 ITANVD

-434 AMLRTISLLRQST
+434 AMLRTISLLRQSN

-520 VDSVIKGNEGV
+520 ADSVIKGNEGV

-603 AQIEDWITKGKG
+603 AQIENWLTKGEG
-615 VEEWAAG
+615 IQSWAKDI
-622 VWEDFKGIKDAAAAV
+622 WDYFSKIKDAAKEI
-637 ADSLG
+637 ADKLG
-642 LWKIP
+642 LWEIPQKIWDFFKFAVFKITGIDLDFGASRLRNMSGKDTLMGAVSGGI
-647 AAIADLAKSLGL
+647 AALLGL
-659 DVGAVDF
+659 
-666 NFGTSTQGK
+666 
-675 VTGGD
+675 
-680 TLKKL
+680 
-685 LGSGLG
+685 
-691 LALGIGALAVTASS
+691 
-705 GGVGGLLAKG
+705 
-715 LGLALGIGA
+715 
-724 INMLFDGISISGD
+724 
-737 TSPTNLLLSRFQKAL
+737 KAL
-752 GLSLAGSSLSLLA
+752 GLLSLSSGNGFLGSVPMLLLSIAALSITTAAIGSTPNVTGAQTLLGAAKTGIVALLGGATISRFFLGAEGFQVFGLPLTLGISGLTMSAVGIFELGNDTGADDLAGA
-765 GKGLSFSLGL
+765 IK
-775 GLGIGAIALWYM
+775 LGIGSLLNTAAATL
-787 ADQGVKSGED
+787 AGVKVAKMVGA
-797 PILMGELQKGIA
+797 GA
-809 ALMGGVSISTLIGG
+809 AAGT
-823 AEGLKAYGIPLGV
+823 
-836 ALAGLSMLAG
+836 AGLFAG
-846 ANTRLQD
+846 ALSIIIG
-853 ADASWSDK
+853 A
-861 FRDLLVGTI
+861 TI
-870 GGGLLGAGVGGAV
+870 GAVVFPDECRKAFETVSEALGHSIKNVTNSLKDTIDKAV
-883 AQFLGVGAVGGA
+883 DLG
-895 GIGFLFAIPIGISLL
+895 S
-910 FGGKFDFKWSGGFKP
+910 FDFKAQFGIDENTFKVISTFGDP
-925 QGYKQNGLDALD
+925 KLAAQLNEITSVAKQNVKTTSTELD
-937 VAKKQIEANKKAAE
+937 N
-951 ALNQTNAL
+951 LNRQFY
-959 KQTQQDS
+959 
-966 LNDLAQ
+966 
-972 LADQLQKSSLDSLT
+972 SSST
-986 AMSQNITVGSDTAI
+986 I
-1000 ANLRKIGNEVNKV
+1000 ANQNSQSIVNNTTETIKNGINDV
-1013 AESDIYKPIYDK
+1013 TKTGIYKPLYGMMDK
-1025 TDKLGTDLNTKG
+1025 VGNELGQKG
-1037 KSAGANVAKG
+1037 KSAGENVAKG

-1123 FSAFASSLLA
+1123 FSAFANSLLA
-1133 SARTFIRRLNQVLSS
+1133 SARTFIRQLNQVLAS

-1160 IGKTPKMIPAF
+1160 IGKTPRMVPAF

-1255 GANTKITFTNGGRGN
+1255 GANTKITFTNGGTR
-1270 G
+1270 

>member
-90 PKSLSNQIT
+90 PKALSNQIT
-99 ALDTALSGVTESDV
+99 ALDAALSGVTESDV
-113 KRISSLASALTQLSG
+113 KRISSLASALTQLSS

-139 HQLQSIGDA
+139 HQLKSIGDA

-330 DSYGVDPAEF
+330 DSYGVDPGEF

-421 VTANVD
+421 ITANVD

-434 AMLRTISLLRQST
+434 AMLRTISLLRQSN

-520 VDSVIKGNEGV
+520 ADSVIKGNEGV

-603 AQIEDWITKGKG
+603 AQIENWLTKGEG
-615 VEEWAAG
+615 IQSWAKDI
-622 VWEDFKGIKDAAAAV
+622 WDYFSKIKDAAKEI
-637 ADSLG
+637 ADKLG
-642 LWKIP
+642 LWEIPQKIWDFFKFAVFKITGIDLDFGASRLRNMSGKDTLMGAVSGGI
-647 AAIADLAKSLGL
+647 AALLGL
-659 DVGAVDF
+659 
-666 NFGTSTQGK
+666 
-675 VTGGD
+675 
-680 TLKKL
+680 
-685 LGSGLG
+685 
-691 LALGIGALAVTASS
+691 
-705 GGVGGLLAKG
+705 
-715 LGLALGIGA
+715 
-724 INMLFDGISISGD
+724 
-737 TSPTNLLLSRFQKAL
+737 KAL
-752 GLSLAGSSLSLLA
+752 GLLSLSSGDGFLGSVPMLLLSISALSITTAAIGSTPNVTGAQTLLGAAKTGIVALLGGATISRFFLGAEGFQVFGLPLTLGISGLTMSAVGIFELGNDTGADDLAGA
-765 GKGLSFSLGL
+765 IK
-775 GLGIGAIALWYM
+775 LGIGSLLNTAAATL
-787 ADQGVKSGED
+787 AGVKVAKMVGA
-797 PILMGELQKGIA
+797 GA
-809 ALMGGVSISTLIGG
+809 AAGT
-823 AEGLKAYGIPLGV
+823 
-836 ALAGLSMLAG
+836 AGLFAG
-846 ANTRLQD
+846 ALSIIIS
-853 ADASWSDK
+853 A
-861 FRDLLVGTI
+861 TI
-870 GGGLLGAGVGGAV
+870 GAVVFPDECRKAFETVSEALGHSIKNVTNSLKDTIDKAV
-883 AQFLGVGAVGGA
+883 DLG
-895 GIGFLFAIPIGISLL
+895 S
-910 FGGKFDFKWSGGFKP
+910 FDFKAQFGIDENTFKVISTFGDP
-925 QGYKQNGLDALD
+925 KLAAQLNEITSVAKQNVKTTSTELD
-937 VAKKQIEANKKAAE
+937 N
-951 ALNQTNAL
+951 LNRQFY
-959 KQTQQDS
+959 
-966 LNDLAQ
+966 
-972 LADQLQKSSLDSLT
+972 SSST
-986 AMSQNITVGSDTAI
+986 I
-1000 ANLRKIGNEVNKV
+1000 ANQNSQSIVNNTTETIKNGINDV
-1013 AESDIYKPIYDK
+1013 TKTGIYKPLYGMMDK
-1025 TDKLGTDLNTKG
+1025 VGNELGQKG
-1037 KSAGANVAKG
+1037 KSSGENVAKG

-1123 FSAFASSLLA
+1123 FSAFANSLLA
-1133 SARTFIRRLNQVLSS
+1133 SARTFIRQLNQVLAS

-1160 IGKTPKMIPAF
+1160 IGKTPRMVPAF

-1255 GANTKITFTNGGRGN
+1255 GANTKITFTNGGTR
-1270 G
+1270 

>member
-90 PKSLSNQIT
+90 PKALSNQIT
-99 ALDTALSGVTESDV
+99 ALDAALSGVTESDV
-113 KRISSLASALTQLSG
+113 KRISSLASALTQLSS

-139 HQLQSIGDA
+139 HQLKSIGDA

-198 DMDKFAA
+198 DMDKFAS

-330 DSYGVDPAEF
+330 DSYGVDPGEF
-340 MKMQATFM
+340 MRMQAIFM
-348 DVSKSFGTASGT
+348 DISKSFGAASGT

-376 SLYNLKVDES
+376 SLYNLKIDEA
-386 LNKVRSAL
+386 LNKTRSAL

-421 VTANVD
+421 ITANVD

-434 AMLRTISLLRQST
+434 AMLRTISLLRQSN

-520 VDSVIKGNEGV
+520 ADSVIKGNEGV

-585 IEDDMFSKN
+585 LEDDMFSKN

-603 AQIEDWITKGKG
+603 EQIENWLTKGEG
-615 VEEWAAG
+615 IQSWAKDI
-622 VWEDFKGIKDAAAAV
+622 WDYFSKIKDAAKEI
-637 ADSLG
+637 ADKLG

-647 AAIADLAKSLGL
+647 QKIWDFFKFAVFKITGIDLDFGASQLRSTSGKDTLM
-659 DVGAVDF
+659 GAV
-666 NFGTSTQGK
+666 
-675 VTGGD
+675 
-680 TLKKL
+680 
-685 LGSGLG
+685 SG
-691 LALGIGALAVTASS
+691 
-705 GGVGGLLAKG
+705 
-715 LGLALGIGA
+715 
-724 INMLFDGISISGD
+724 
-737 TSPTNLLLSRFQKAL
+737 
-752 GLSLAGSSLSLLA
+752 
-765 GKGLSFSLGL
+765 
-775 GLGIGAIALWYM
+775 
-787 ADQGVKSGED
+787 
-797 PILMGELQKGIA
+797 GIA
-809 ALMGGVSISTLIGG
+809 ALL
-823 AEGLKAYGIPLGV
+823 GLKALSLLSLSSGDGFLGSVPMLLLSIAALSITTAAIGSTPNVTGAQTLLGAAKTGIVALLGGATISRFFLGANGFQVFGLPLTIG
-836 ALAGLSMLAG
+836 LAGLTMSAVGIFELGNDTGADDLAG
-846 ANTRLQD
+846 AIKLGIGSLLNTAAATL
-853 ADASWSDK
+853 AGVKVAK
-861 FRDLLVGTI
+861 MVGAGAAAGTAGLFAGALSIIIGATI
-870 GGGLLGAGVGGAV
+870 GAVVFPDECRKAFETVSEALGHSIKNVTNSLKDTIDKAV
-883 AQFLGVGAVGGA
+883 DLG
-895 GIGFLFAIPIGISLL
+895 S
-910 FGGKFDFKWSGGFKP
+910 FDFKAQFGIDENTFKVISTFGDP
-925 QGYKQNGLDALD
+925 KLAAQLNEITSVAKQNVKTTSTELD
-937 VAKKQIEANKKAAE
+937 N
-951 ALNQTNAL
+951 LNRQFY
-959 KQTQQDS
+959 
-966 LNDLAQ
+966 
-972 LADQLQKSSLDSLT
+972 SSST
-986 AMSQNITVGSDTAI
+986 I
-1000 ANLRKIGNEVNKV
+1000 ANQNSQSIVNNTTETIKNGINDV
-1013 AESDIYKPIYDK
+1013 TKTGIYKPLYGMMDK
-1025 TDKLGTDLNTKG
+1025 VGNELGQKG
-1037 KSAGANVAKG
+1037 KSAGENVAKG

-1123 FSAFASSLLA
+1123 FSAFANSLLA
-1133 SARTFIRRLNQVLSS
+1133 SARTFIRQLNQVLSS

-1160 IGKTPKMIPAF
+1160 IGKTPRMVPAF

-1228 GKIELVLDKQVVGRV
+1228 GKIELVLDKQVVGRA

-1255 GANTKITFTNGGRGN
+1255 GANTKITFTNGGTR
-1270 G
+1270 

>member
-90 PKSLSNQIT
+90 PKALSNQIT
-99 ALDTALSGVTESDV
+99 ALDAALSGVTESDV
-113 KRISSLASALTQLSG
+113 KRISSLASALTQLSS

-139 HQLQSIGDA
+139 HQLKSIGDA

-198 DMDKFAA
+198 DMDKFAS

-330 DSYGVDPAEF
+330 DSYGVDPGEF
-340 MKMQATFM
+340 MRMQAIFM
-348 DVSKSFGTASGT
+348 DISKSFGAASGT

-376 SLYNLKVDES
+376 SLYNLKIDEA
-386 LNKVRSAL
+386 LNKTRSAL

-421 VTANVD
+421 ITANVD

-468 AQLTLLGRAIG
+468 AQLTLLSRAIG

-486 QKTLPYMIA
+486 QKVLPYMIA

-520 VDSVIKGNEGV
+520 ADSVIKGNEGV

-537 AAKSMKKL
+537 ATKSMKKL

-558 QNTGASGSGTS
+558 QKTGSSGSGAS
-569 AADLAKLE
+569 AADIAKLE

-585 IEDDMFSKN
+585 LEDDMFSKN

-603 AQIEDWITKGKG
+603 EQIENWLTKGEG
-615 VEEWAAG
+615 IQSWAKDI
-622 VWEDFKGIKDAAAAV
+622 WDYFSKIKDAAKEI
-637 ADSLG
+637 ADKLG

-647 AAIADLAKSLGL
+647 QKIWDFFKFAVFKITGIDLDFGASRLRNMSGKDTLMGAVSGGIAALLGL
-659 DVGAVDF
+659 
-666 NFGTSTQGK
+666 
-675 VTGGD
+675 
-680 TLKKL
+680 
-685 LGSGLG
+685 
-691 LALGIGALAVTASS
+691 
-705 GGVGGLLAKG
+705 
-715 LGLALGIGA
+715 
-724 INMLFDGISISGD
+724 
-737 TSPTNLLLSRFQKAL
+737 KAL
-752 GLSLAGSSLSLLA
+752 GLLSLSSGNGFLGSVPMLLLSIAALSITTAAIGSTPNVTGAQTLLGAAKTGIVALLGGATISRFFLGAEGFQVFGLPLTLGISGLTMSAVGIFELGNDTGADDLAGA
-765 GKGLSFSLGL
+765 IK
-775 GLGIGAIALWYM
+775 LGIGSLLNTAAATL
-787 ADQGVKSGED
+787 AGVKVAKMVGA
-797 PILMGELQKGIA
+797 GA
-809 ALMGGVSISTLIGG
+809 AAGT
-823 AEGLKAYGIPLGV
+823 
-836 ALAGLSMLAG
+836 AGLFAG
-846 ANTRLQD
+846 ALSIIIG
-853 ADASWSDK
+853 A
-861 FRDLLVGTI
+861 TI
-870 GGGLLGAGVGGAV
+870 GAVVFPDECRKAFETVSEALGHSIKNVTNSLKDTIDKAV
-883 AQFLGVGAVGGA
+883 DLG
-895 GIGFLFAIPIGISLL
+895 S
-910 FGGKFDFKWSGGFKP
+910 FDFKAQFGIDENTFKVISTFGDP
-925 QGYKQNGLDALD
+925 KLAAQLNEITSVAKQNVKTTSTELD
-937 VAKKQIEANKKAAE
+937 N
-951 ALNQTNAL
+951 LNRQFY
-959 KQTQQDS
+959 
-966 LNDLAQ
+966 
-972 LADQLQKSSLDSLT
+972 SSST
-986 AMSQNITVGSDTAI
+986 I
-1000 ANLRKIGNEVNKV
+1000 ANQNSQSIVNNTTETIKNGINDV
-1013 AESDIYKPIYDK
+1013 TKTGIYKPLYGMMDK
-1025 TDKLGTDLNTKG
+1025 VGNELGQKG
-1037 KSAGANVAKG
+1037 KSAGENVAKG

-1123 FSAFASSLLA
+1123 FSAFANSLLA
-1133 SARTFIRRLNQVLSS
+1133 SARTFIRQLNQVLAS

-1160 IGKTPKMIPAF
+1160 IGKTPRMVPAF

-1255 GANTKITFTNGGRGN
+1255 GANTKITFTNGGTR
-1270 G
+1270 

>member
-421 VTANVD
+421 ITANVD

-434 AMLRTISLLRQST
+434 AMLRTISLLRQSN

-520 VDSVIKGNEGV
+520 ADSVIKGNEGV

-585 IEDDMFSKN
+585 TEDDMFSKN

-603 AQIEDWITKGKG
+603 EQIENWLTKGEG
-615 VEEWAAG
+615 IQSWAKDI
-622 VWEDFKGIKDAAAAV
+622 WDYFSKIKDAAKEI
-637 ADSLG
+637 ADKLG

-647 AAIADLAKSLGL
+647 QKIWDFFKFAVFKITGIDLDFGASRLRNMSGKDTLMGAVSGGIAALLGL
-659 DVGAVDF
+659 
-666 NFGTSTQGK
+666 
-675 VTGGD
+675 
-680 TLKKL
+680 
-685 LGSGLG
+685 
-691 LALGIGALAVTASS
+691 
-705 GGVGGLLAKG
+705 
-715 LGLALGIGA
+715 
-724 INMLFDGISISGD
+724 
-737 TSPTNLLLSRFQKAL
+737 KAL
-752 GLSLAGSSLSLLA
+752 GLLSLSSGNGFLGSVPMLLLSIAALSITTAAIGSTPNVTGAQTLLGAAKTGIVALLGGATISRFFLGAEGFQVFGLPLTLGISGLTMSAVGIFELGNDTGADDLAGA
-765 GKGLSFSLGL
+765 IK
-775 GLGIGAIALWYM
+775 LGIGSLLNTAAATL
-787 ADQGVKSGED
+787 AGVKVAKMVGA
-797 PILMGELQKGIA
+797 GA
-809 ALMGGVSISTLIGG
+809 AAGT
-823 AEGLKAYGIPLGV
+823 
-836 ALAGLSMLAG
+836 AGLFAG
-846 ANTRLQD
+846 ALSIIIG
-853 ADASWSDK
+853 A
-861 FRDLLVGTI
+861 TI
-870 GGGLLGAGVGGAV
+870 GAVVFPDECRKAFETVSEALGHSIKNVTNSLKDTIDKAV
-883 AQFLGVGAVGGA
+883 DLG
-895 GIGFLFAIPIGISLL
+895 S
-910 FGGKFDFKWSGGFKP
+910 FDFKAQFGIDENTFKVISTFGDP
-925 QGYKQNGLDALD
+925 KLAAQLNEITSVAKQNVKTTSTELD
-937 VAKKQIEANKKAAE
+937 N
-951 ALNQTNAL
+951 LNRQFY
-959 KQTQQDS
+959 
-966 LNDLAQ
+966 
-972 LADQLQKSSLDSLT
+972 SSST
-986 AMSQNITVGSDTAI
+986 I
-1000 ANLRKIGNEVNKV
+1000 ANQNSQSIVNNTTETIKNGINDV
-1013 AESDIYKPIYDK
+1013 TKTGIYKPLYGMMDK
-1025 TDKLGTDLNTKG
+1025 VGNELGQKG
-1037 KSAGANVAKG
+1037 KSAGENVAKG

-1114 NVWTSIRVD
+1114 NVWTSISVD
-1123 FSAFASSLLA
+1123 FSAFANSLLA
-1133 SARTFIRRLNQVLSS
+1133 SARTFIRQLNQVLSS
-1148 ASFSSGG
+1148 ASFSGG

-1160 IGKTPKMIPAF
+1160 IGKTPRMIPAF

-1187 ELVGRFSNGRTAVA
+1187 ELVGRFANGRTAVA

-1255 GANTKITFTNGGRGN
+1255 GANTKITFTNGGTR
-1270 G
+1270 

>member
-90 PKSLSNQIT
+90 PKALSNQIT
-99 ALDTALSGVTESDV
+99 ALDAALSGVTESDV

-139 HQLQSIGDA
+139 HQLKSIGEA

-198 DMDKFAA
+198 DMDKFAS

-330 DSYGVDPAEF
+330 DSYSVDPGEF
-340 MKMQATFM
+340 MRMQAIFM
-348 DVSKSFGTASGT
+348 DISKSFGAASGT

-421 VTANVD
+421 ITANVD

-434 AMLRTISLLRQST
+434 AMLRTISLLRQSK

-468 AQLTLLGRAIG
+468 AQLTLLSRAIG

-486 QKTLPYMIA
+486 QKVLPYMTA
-495 FVKVGQRI
+495 FIKVSQRI
-503 VSAFA
+503 VMAFA
-508 ALAGF
+508 ELAGF
-513 ELPKFDY
+513 KLPKFDY
-520 VDSVIKGNEGV
+520 ADTIVGGNEDI
-531 ADSADD
+531 ADSADS

-558 QNTGASGSGTS
+558 QNTGSSGSGAS
-569 AADLAKLE
+569 AADIAKLE

-585 IEDDMFSKN
+585 LEDDMFSKN

-603 AQIEDWITKGKG
+603 EQIENWLTKGEG
-615 VEEWAAG
+615 IQSWAKDI
-622 VWEDFKGIKDAAAAV
+622 WDYFSKIKDAAKEI
-637 ADSLG
+637 ADKLG

-647 AAIADLAKSLGL
+647 QKIWDFFKFAVFKITGIDLDFGASRLRNMSGKDTLMGAVSGGIAALLGL
-659 DVGAVDF
+659 
-666 NFGTSTQGK
+666 
-675 VTGGD
+675 
-680 TLKKL
+680 
-685 LGSGLG
+685 
-691 LALGIGALAVTASS
+691 
-705 GGVGGLLAKG
+705 
-715 LGLALGIGA
+715 
-724 INMLFDGISISGD
+724 
-737 TSPTNLLLSRFQKAL
+737 KAL
-752 GLSLAGSSLSLLA
+752 GLLSLSSGNGFLGSVPMLLLSIAALSITTAAIGSTPNVTGAQTLLGAAKTGIVALLGGATISRFFLGAEGFQVFGLPLTLGISGLTMSAVGIFELGNDTGADDLAGA
-765 GKGLSFSLGL
+765 IK
-775 GLGIGAIALWYM
+775 LGIGSLLNTAAATL
-787 ADQGVKSGED
+787 AGVKVAKMVGA
-797 PILMGELQKGIA
+797 GA
-809 ALMGGVSISTLIGG
+809 AAGT
-823 AEGLKAYGIPLGV
+823 
-836 ALAGLSMLAG
+836 AGLFAG
-846 ANTRLQD
+846 ALSIIIG
-853 ADASWSDK
+853 A
-861 FRDLLVGTI
+861 TI
-870 GGGLLGAGVGGAV
+870 GAVVFPDECRKAFETVSEALGHSIKNVTNSLKDTIDKAV
-883 AQFLGVGAVGGA
+883 DLG
-895 GIGFLFAIPIGISLL
+895 S
-910 FGGKFDFKWSGGFKP
+910 FDFKAQFGIDENTFKVISTFGDP
-925 QGYKQNGLDALD
+925 KLAAQLNEITSVAKQNVKTTSTELD
-937 VAKKQIEANKKAAE
+937 N
-951 ALNQTNAL
+951 LNRQFY
-959 KQTQQDS
+959 
-966 LNDLAQ
+966 
-972 LADQLQKSSLDSLT
+972 SSST
-986 AMSQNITVGSDTAI
+986 I
-1000 ANLRKIGNEVNKV
+1000 ANQNSQSIVNNTTETIKNGINDV
-1013 AESDIYKPIYDK
+1013 TKTGIYKPLYGMMDK
-1025 TDKLGTDLNTKG
+1025 VGNELGQKG
-1037 KSAGANVAKG
+1037 KSAGENVAKG

-1123 FSAFASSLLA
+1123 FSAFANSLLA
-1133 SARTFIRRLNQVLSS
+1133 SARTFIRQLNQVLSS

-1160 IGKTPKMIPAF
+1160 IGKTPRMVPAF

-1187 ELVGRFSNGRTAVA
+1187 ELVGRFANGRTAVA

-1255 GANTKITFTNGGRGN
+1255 GANTKITFTNGGTR
-1270 G
+1270 

>member
-31 SGLRK
+31 SSLKK
-36 LQKSVAG
+36 LQTSVSA
-43 LNLNNAIIQF
+43 LNMWDAVRQF
-53 GSLSTAIG
+53 DALGAAAGSLTYFS
-61 GIGNNADKIT
+61 
-71 ALASSLLDL
+71 
-80 KSVGKVSAAV
+80 
-90 PKSLSNQIT
+90 T
-99 ALDTALSGVTESDV
+99 ALDSLRNA
-113 KRISSLASALTQLSG
+113 KISS
-128 AKMPQISASIG
+128 SIG
-139 HQLQSIGDA
+139 RQLKEIGDA
-148 AKNLQ
+148 ANSL
-153 GVNLARF
+153 GTL
-160 KDLATALQPLS
+160 DTAALDKVKALGESLKPLGELGR
-171 ALTPA
+171 AQ
-176 HLTSFINQL
+176 LTSFINQL
-185 GKFTQLSKDLEAV
+185 AKLPALSASLDTV
-198 DMDKFAA
+198 DMEHFAA
-205 TIERLT
+205 TVERLT

-228 SAFPQRI
+228 SVFPQRI

-421 VTANVD
+421 ITANVD

-434 AMLRTISLLRQST
+434 AMLRTISLLRQSN

-468 AQLTLLGRAIG
+468 AQLTLLERAIG

-520 VDSVIKGNEGV
+520 ADSVIKGNEGV

-585 IEDDMFSKN
+585 LEDDMFSKN
-594 LGETTDKIA
+594 LGEATDKIA
-603 AQIEDWITKGKG
+603 EQIENWLTKG
-615 VEEWAAG
+615 E
-622 VWEDFKGIKDAAAAV
+622 GIKSWASDV
-637 ADSLG
+637 WGKFEGIKTSLGYIVNYADDFGAMIG
-642 LWKIP
+642 LWKVDDDLITKLRNIGVALLVIAGAKTAIKIGTEIVKVGQFIKKLFGLEDATKSVTDAMGEKNKKLTEQTKETAEETEAVGELSPALDTATSAITAMAGAIP
-647 AAIADLAKSLGL
+647 AIGLNWDTAWQFVSSNPIVLNVDASQIATAGEKVSEFVNSSFYQLNSWLVGSADAMSTWQTTLNALTGETTSSLNSAWKSAFDGL
-659 DVGAVDF
+659 NTDTVNGFNDILTSSDSFGETIFSSMVNPIQRVDSEYAATFNNIYSNYARLMGIMGATVPSYSASGRAG
-666 NFGTSTQGK
+666 GTY
-675 VTGGD
+675 
-680 TLKKL
+680 
-685 LGSGLG
+685 
-691 LALGIGALAVTASS
+691 SS
-705 GGVGGLLAKG
+705 GGRRVTSSRKNANQMVAFGDDGSGAYRGKRSDPEFERVWNEVTGNSSKSATFAKSIEYILEKTLRLLKG
-715 LGLALGIGA
+715 MLGAASSAIGA
-724 INMLFDGISISGD
+724 
-737 TSPTNLLLSRFQKAL
+737 
-752 GLSLAGSSLSLLA
+752 
-765 GKGLSFSLGL
+765 
-775 GLGIGAIALWYM
+775 
-787 ADQGVKSGED
+787 
-797 PILMGELQKGIA
+797 
-809 ALMGGVSISTLIGG
+809 
-823 AEGLKAYGIPLGV
+823 
-836 ALAGLSMLAG
+836 
-846 ANTRLQD
+846 
-853 ADASWSDK
+853 
-861 FRDLLVGTI
+861 
-870 GGGLLGAGVGGAV
+870 
-883 AQFLGVGAVGGA
+883 
-895 GIGFLFAIPIGISLL
+895 
-910 FGGKFDFKWSGGFKP
+910 
-925 QGYKQNGLDALD
+925 
-937 VAKKQIEANKKAAE
+937 
-951 ALNQTNAL
+951 
-959 KQTQQDS
+959 
-966 LNDLAQ
+966 
-972 LADQLQKSSLDSLT
+972 
-986 AMSQNITVGSDTAI
+986 
-1000 ANLRKIGNEVNKV
+1000 
-1013 AESDIYKPIYDK
+1013 
-1025 TDKLGTDLNTKG
+1025 
-1037 KSAGANVAKG
+1037 
-1047 FVAGVDY
+1047 
-1054 NADYVAKGMIGMANK
+1054 
-1069 AMVQFT
+1069 
-1075 DSLGIHSPSTVFEGY
+1075 
-1090 GINVDIGFANGVTLG
+1090 
-1105 LPNVKDAFG
+1105 
-1114 NVWTSIRVD
+1114 
-1123 FSAFASSLLA
+1123 
-1133 SARTFIRRLNQVLSS
+1133 
-1148 ASFSSGG
+1148 
-1155 AAQSL
+1155 
-1160 IGKTPKMIPAF
+1160 PAF

-1187 ELVGRFSNGRTAVA
+1187 ELVGRFANGRTAVA

-1255 GANTKITFTNGGRGN
+1255 GANTKITFTNGGTR
-1270 G
+1270 